1 MKSRFLLLLSVL
13 ALACPA
19 VHGQKVTEDE
29 ANAVAARALGV
40 AKSAAVRCALKNAPE
55 KAPSASESAPVCYF
69 YKQKSGKGFA
79 IVSGDKRITPLIGY
93 SDTESIDVDNLP
105 VQLTALL
112 DSMQTRVERMD
123 RKAPV
128 HPGWHAATG
137 ENPAGERLLS
147 TAEWGQG
154 EPYNSE
160 SPVVDGVQA
169 PTGCVAT
176 SMSIVMKYHGFPEK
190 GQKTITDWNPTS
202 DAWEEHDYSKDTFN
216 WALMQDSYTAE
227 NPGNEA
233 SRNEVAHLMR
243 CAGISVNMNYYQ
255 NESGAPVLNAAVALH
270 RYFNYSA
277 DVAQYHKD
285 LYDEAEWYNRVRSN
299 IDAGH
304 PVIYFGE
311 GTGAHA
317 FVLDGY
323 DNSDKFHINW
333 GWDGVANGYF
343 DLDALSPLEFSFNLF
358 QGMISNIHPA
368 EAGEIIWSDCFMA
381 AQGVFAMDYIDHIN
395 ISTEEVKKGEPFDIV
410 SGYLST
416 PHGFKGSYGIA
427 HTDKDLRIKSI
438 VCSRTVAPNNS
449 RGVEGLRIN
458 FYDIKTNEDVEEGD
472 RLYIATLENNDE
484 GWRLVKQ
491 SGDEPTSIA
500 MKGNKPQWCEI
511 EWVTDPRLTYEIHDG
526 FDTYRRTFTGEEL
539 TEESSKFLKGS
550 YYMIHPIGF
559 SSSRGDFTAVKV
571 NDILIDVCGDT
582 YPVLINPCFMDDRY
596 KIEFLGSKKEERF
609 DENLADVTP
618 GSVAEKL
625 QGKRAYD
632 INQLKVTGTIN
643 GKDIDFIRNNMPF
656 LCTLDLSDA
665 TCAGGTALASGT
677 FIQNTMKSVSLPEGL
692 KEVPYVFASGS
703 LKYLTLPSTI
713 EKTDAMMCGFENGAS
728 VFVKSMIVPEIVKTR
743 FQIIPENGTLYVLP
757 DMLEAFKEAPYWKEF
772 PNIEENEN
780 PVMEDISVSEGG
792 LIYSLERDHFTIIGA
807 TDDCPEEPV
816 FASALQYDGKEYPVT
831 EIGYKAFLYNTT
843 IRKVKLPK
851 SITTIGSGAFAVS
864 HITEFDAEDYS
875 FTSVPN
881 DMFENTYCLQRVRI
895 PEGVTSL
902 GQYSISG
909 AESLEHIELP
919 STLKEIDCNSIV
931 DHKLREIILAEGNPY
946 YKSVDGAIYS
956 HDMTRLCL
964 YPMGQKRES
973 IRIPEGV
980 KYMNWYIFPKRD
992 ESYSIKEII
1001 LPSTLLE
1008 LPLHGINSCYMG
1020 LESFIVPDNV
1030 CQLAGGSVPLVKNT
1044 VIGKS
1049 AGKPI
1054 TDSNIVNC
1062 EMKDVTVRQYR
1073 YNGTDFAPYNFDV
1086 SNVYFENETVI
1097 NLGDFFGKDIRKQ
1110 DNPVRVYSPKT
1121 APNFSFVSTSDE
1133 KPNMSLF
1140 VPGGV
1145 KESLSNSEKEIA
1157 HEMWDYAIAPSA
1169 GKLTV
1174 APLYSS
1180 VEISKVEVNGA
1191 AAEEKDGVYSFTPA
1205 ESATVKVTYT
1215 LNGFHI
1221 TSTEYDEEFNAN
1233 HRSSTI
1239 ALSAESRYIEKG
1251 ETMKAEAIS
1260 LSDVA
1265 LTWSSSD
1272 DAVASVNPQGE
1283 ITAKSPGKAVITVT
1297 GSGETKSMEFKVF
1310 EVNTGIAKTGTHLDN
1325 YMLTRDI
1332 EIKGLDEQLNVEVLF
1347 DDNDTS
1353 TDHSV
1358 LDKIE
1363 TGRYQARHYVSVP
1376 WRHNI
1381 ILTCVTPDWEKE
1393 YVLPTEIYRMV
1404 DEIYM
1409 PESYYQVEIG
1419 QSCTI
1424 AANPVPENAD
1434 YPQLDWESDN
1444 PEIATVDSEGKVTG
1458 ISAGNTVIRATATD
1472 GSEVS
1477 AACNVEVMQQSGING
1492 IGTDGIA
1499 VRGINGSIVV
1509 TGVSDDTEISVYDVC
1524 GETVYR
1530 GTEHEVRGLSAGVY
1544 IVAVSGK
1551 VFKIAI

>member
-79 IVSGDKRITPLIGY
+79 IVSGDKRLTPLIGY
-93 SDTESIDVDNLP
+93 SDTESIDVNNLP

-112 DSMQTRVERMD
+112 DSMQARVERMD
-123 RKAPV
+123 RKAPE
-128 HPGWHAATG
+128 HPAWRAATG
-137 ENPAGERLLS
+137 EIPAGEKLLT

-160 SPVVDGVQA
+160 SPVIDGVQA

-190 GQKTITDWNPTS
+190 GQKTISEWNPTS
-202 DAWEEHDYSKDTFN
+202 DAWEEHDYSKDSFN

-255 NESGAPVLNAAVALH
+255 NESGASVLNAAVALH

-632 INQLKVTGTIN
+632 INRLKVTGTIN

-1157 HEMWDYAIAPSA
+1157 HEMWDYAIAPTA
-1169 GKLTV
+1169 GKLIV

>member
-128 HPGWHAATG
+128 HPGWRAATG
-137 ENPAGERLLS
+137 ENPAGEKLLT

-632 INQLKVTGTIN
+632 INRLKVTGTIN

>member
-79 IVSGDKRITPLIGY
+79 IVSGDKRLTPLIGY

-128 HPGWHAATG
+128 HPGWRAATG
-137 ENPAGERLLS
+137 ENPAGEKLLT

-333 GWDGVANGYF
+333 GWDGAANGYY

-632 INQLKVTGTIN
+632 INRLKVTGTIN

>member
-69 YKQKSGKGFA
+69 YRQKSGKGFA
-79 IVSGDKRITPLIGY
+79 IVSGDKRLTPVIGY

-128 HPGWHAATG
+128 HPGWRAATG
-137 ENPAGERLLS
+137 ENPAGEKLLT

-381 AQGVFAMDYIDHIN
+381 AQGVYEMNYIDHIN
-395 ISTEEVKKGEPFDIV
+395 ISTEEVKKGELFDIV

-427 HTDKDLRIKSI
+427 HTDKDLKIKSI
-438 VCSRTVAPNNS
+438 LCSRTVPPNNG
-449 RGVEGLRIN
+449 RGVWGFPVN
-458 FYDIKTNEDVEEGD
+458 FYDIKTDEEIDEGD
-472 RLYIATLENNDE
+472 RLCIATLENNDE

-491 SGDEPTSIA
+491 SGDEPTSIP
-500 MKGNKPQWCEI
+500 MTGNKPEWSEI
-511 EWVTDPRLTYEIHDG
+511 EWVADPRLTYEINDG
-526 FDTYRRTFTGEEL
+526 YHMYERTITSEEFTAEF
-539 TEESSKFLKGS
+539 SKVLKGS
-550 YYMIHPIGF
+550 YYLIHPEGF
-559 SSSRGDFTAVKV
+559 TSSHEDYTAVKV

-582 YPVLINPCFMDDRY
+582 YPVLISPCFMDDHY
-596 KIEFLGSKKEERF
+596 KIEFIGSKKDERF
-609 DENLADVTP
+609 DATMTDVTP
-618 GSVAEKL
+618 GSVEEKL

-632 INQLKVTGTIN
+632 INRLKVTGTIN

-656 LCTLDLSDA
+656 LCTLDLSEA
-665 TCAGGTALASGT
+665 TCTDDTGIGSGT
-677 FIQNTMKSVSLPEGL
+677 FIQNTLKSVSLPEGL
-692 KEVPYVFASGS
+692 KEVPFRFAMGS
-703 LKYLTLPSTI
+703 IKYLTLPSTI
-713 EKTDAMMCGFENGAS
+713 EKTNEVMCVFDKGGA
-728 VFVKSMIVPEIVKTR
+728 VFVKSHKVPETVNDWGYSV
-743 FQIIPENGTLYVLP
+743 PENGMLYVMPGL
-757 DMLEAFKEAPYWKEF
+757 METFKEAPYWKEF
-772 PNIEENEN
+772 PNIEENEK
-780 PVMEDISVSEGG
+780 PVMEDISVTEGG
-792 LIYSLERDHFTIIGA
+792 LIYSLERDHFTVIGA
-807 TDDCPEEPV
+807 ADDCPEEPV

-831 EIGYKAFLYNTT
+831 EIGYKAFLYNRS
-843 IRKVKLPK
+843 IHKVKLPK
-851 SITTIGSGAFAVS
+851 SITTIGIGAFAVS
-864 HITEFDAEDYS
+864 HITEFDAEDNS
-875 FTSVPN
+875 FTSIPTN
-881 DMFENTYCLQRVRI
+881 MFENTSSLQRVRI

-909 AESLEHIELP
+909 AGNLEHIELP
-919 STLKEIDCNSIV
+919 STLKDITWNSIAG
-931 DHKLREIILAEGNPY
+931 HNLKEILLAEGNPY
-946 YKSVDGAIYS
+946 YKMVDGAMYS

-964 YPMGQKRES
+964 YPMGQKIES

-980 KYMNWYIFPKRD
+980 KYMNWYMFQKND
-992 ESYSIKEII
+992 NSYSIKEII
-1001 LPSTLLE
+1001 LPTTLLE
-1008 LPLHGINSCYMG
+1008 IPPSSFNTITG
-1020 LESFIVPDNV
+1020 LESFVIPDNV
-1030 CQLAGGSVPLVKNT
+1030 RQVGEWSVPLGKNT

-1049 AGKPI
+1049 VGKPI
-1054 TDSNIVNC
+1054 SDSNIVST
-1062 EMKDVTVRQYR
+1062 EMKRVTVRQCRLDGNSFWDSY
-1073 YNGTDFAPYNFDV
+1073 DV
-1086 SNVYFENETVI
+1086 SNVYLENETVI
-1097 NLGDFFGKDIRKQ
+1097 SLEDFFGDDIRKRN
-1110 DNPVRVYSPKT
+1110 NPVRVYSPKT

-1145 KESLSNSEKEIA
+1145 RESLSNSEKEIA
-1157 HEMWDYAIAPSA
+1157 HEMWDYAIAPWA

-1180 VEISKVEVNGA
+1180 VEINKVEVNGA
-1191 AAEEKDGVYSFTPA
+1191 AAEKKDGVYSFTPA

-1215 LNGFHI
+1215 LNGFHT
-1221 TSTEYDEEFNAN
+1221 TSTEYDAAFNST
-1233 HRSSTI
+1233 HRFATV
-1239 ALSAESRYIEKG
+1239 ALSAACRYIEKG

-1260 LSDVA
+1260 LSDEA

-1272 DAVASVNPQGE
+1272 DAVATVDPNGE

-1297 GSGETKSMEFKVF
+1297 AGTETKSMELNVF
-1310 EVNTGIAKTGTHLDN
+1310 EINTGIAKRGSHQEYSMIGRN
-1325 YMLTRDI
+1325 I
-1332 EIKGLDEQLNVEVLF
+1332 EIKGIDEPLNVEVLY
-1347 DDNDTS
+1347 NDVAS
-1353 TDHSV
+1353 TV
-1358 LDKIE
+1358 PVRLE
-1363 TGRYQARHYVSVP
+1363 PLEPGRYLVERQIIVP

-1434 YPQLDWESDN
+1434 YPQLDWKSDN

-1458 ISAGNTVIRATATD
+1458 ISAGSTVIRATATD

-1492 IGTDGIA
+1492 ISTDGIT

>member
-128 HPGWHAATG
+128 HPGWRAATG
-137 ENPAGERLLS
+137 ENPAGEKLLT

-333 GWDGVANGYF
+333 GWDGAANGYY

-381 AQGVFAMDYIDHIN
+381 AQGVYEMNYIDHIN
-395 ISTEEVKKGEPFDIV
+395 ISTEEVKKGELFDIV

-427 HTDKDLRIKSI
+427 HTDKDLKIKSI
-438 VCSRTVAPNNS
+438 LCSRTVPPNNG
-449 RGVEGLRIN
+449 RGVWGFPAN
-458 FYDIKTNEDVEEGD
+458 FYDIKTDEEIDEGD
-472 RLYIATLENNDE
+472 RLCIATLENNDE

-491 SGDEPTSIA
+491 NGDEPTSIA
-500 MKGNKPQWCEI
+500 MTGNKPEWCEI
-511 EWVTDPRLTYEIHDG
+511 EWITDPRLTYEINDG
-526 FDTYRRTFTGEEL
+526 YHMYERTITSEEFTAEF
-539 TEESSKFLKGS
+539 SKVLKGS
-550 YYMIHPIGF
+550 YYLIHPEGF
-559 SSSRGDFTAVKV
+559 TSSHEDYTAVKV

-582 YPVLINPCFMDDRY
+582 YPVLISPCFMDDHY
-596 KIEFLGSKKEERF
+596 KIEFIGSKKDERF
-609 DENLADVTP
+609 DATMTDVTP
-618 GSVAEKL
+618 GSVEEKL

-632 INQLKVTGTIN
+632 INRLKVTGTIN

-656 LCTLDLSDA
+656 LCTLDLSEA
-665 TCAGGTALASGT
+665 TCTDDTGIGSGT
-677 FIQNTMKSVSLPEGL
+677 FIQNTLKSVSLPEGL
-692 KEVPYVFASGS
+692 KEVPFRFAMGS
-703 LKYLTLPSTI
+703 IKYLTLPSTI
-713 EKTDAMMCGFENGAS
+713 EKTNEVMCVFDKGGA
-728 VFVKSMIVPEIVKTR
+728 VFVKSHKVPETVNDWGYSV
-743 FQIIPENGTLYVLP
+743 PENGMLYVMPGL
-757 DMLEAFKEAPYWKEF
+757 MKTFKEAPYWKEF

-780 PVMEDISVSEGG
+780 PLMDDISVVKGG
-792 LIYSLERDHFTIIGA
+792 LIYSLERDHFTVIGA
-807 TDDCPEEPV
+807 ADDCPEEPV

-831 EIGYKAFLYNTT
+831 EIGYKAFLYNRS
-843 IRKVKLPK
+843 IHKVKLPK
-851 SITTIGSGAFAVS
+851 SITTIGIGAFAVS
-864 HITEFDAEDYS
+864 HITEFDAEDNS
-875 FTSVPN
+875 FTSIPTN
-881 DMFENTYCLQRVRI
+881 MFENTSSLQRVRI

-909 AESLEHIELP
+909 AGNLEHIELP
-919 STLKEIDCNSIV
+919 STLKDITWNSIAG
-931 DHKLREIILAEGNPY
+931 HNLKEIFLAEGNPY
-946 YKSVDGAIYS
+946 YKMVDGAMYS

-964 YPMGQKRES
+964 YPMGQKIES

-980 KYMNWYIFPKRD
+980 KYMNWYMFQKND
-992 ESYSIKEII
+992 NSYSIKEII
-1001 LPSTLLE
+1001 LPTTLLE
-1008 LPLHGINSCYMG
+1008 IPPSSFNTITG
-1020 LESFIVPDNV
+1020 LESFVIPDNV
-1030 CQLAGGSVPLVKNT
+1030 RQVGEWSVPLGKNT

-1049 AGKPI
+1049 VGKPI
-1054 TDSNIVNC
+1054 SDSNIVST
-1062 EMKDVTVRQYR
+1062 EMKRVTVRQCRLDGNSFWDSY
-1073 YNGTDFAPYNFDV
+1073 DV
-1086 SNVYFENETVI
+1086 SNVYLENETVI
-1097 NLGDFFGKDIRKQ
+1097 SLEDFFGDDIRKRN
-1110 DNPVRVYSPKT
+1110 NPVRVYSPKT

-1145 KESLSNSEKEIA
+1145 RESLSNSEKEIA

-1180 VEISKVEVNGA
+1180 VEINKVEVNGA
-1191 AAEEKDGVYSFTPA
+1191 AAEKKDGVYSFTPA

-1215 LNGFHI
+1215 LNGFHT
-1221 TSTEYDEEFNAN
+1221 TSTEYDADFNST
-1233 HRSSTI
+1233 HRFATV
-1239 ALSAESRYIEKG
+1239 ALSAACRYIEKG

-1260 LSDVA
+1260 LSDEA

-1272 DAVASVNPQGE
+1272 DAVATVDPNGE

-1297 GSGETKSMEFKVF
+1297 AGTETKSMELNVF
-1310 EVNTGIAKTGTHLDN
+1310 EINTGIAKRGSHQEYSMIGRN
-1325 YMLTRDI
+1325 I
-1332 EIKGLDEQLNVEVLF
+1332 EIKGIDEPLNVEVLY
-1347 DDNDTS
+1347 NDVAS
-1353 TDHSV
+1353 TV
-1358 LDKIE
+1358 PVRLE
-1363 TGRYQARHYVSVP
+1363 PLEPGRYLVERQIIVP

-1458 ISAGNTVIRATATD
+1458 ISAGNTVVRATATD

>member
-79 IVSGDKRITPLIGY
+79 IVSGDKRLTPLIGY

-128 HPGWHAATG
+128 HPGWRAATG
-137 ENPAGERLLS
+137 ENPAGEKLLT

-202 DAWEEHDYSKDTFN
+202 DAWEEHDYSKDSFN

-333 GWDGVANGYF
+333 GWDGAANGYY

-381 AQGVFAMDYIDHIN
+381 AQGVYEMNYIDHIN
-395 ISTEEVKKGEPFDIV
+395 ISTEEVKKGELFDIV

-427 HTDKDLRIKSI
+427 HTDKDLKIKSI
-438 VCSRTVAPNNS
+438 LCSRTVPPNNG
-449 RGVEGLRIN
+449 RGVWGFPAN
-458 FYDIKTNEDVEEGD
+458 FYDIKTDEEIDEGD
-472 RLYIATLENNDE
+472 RLCIATLENNDE

-491 SGDEPTSIA
+491 SGDEPTSIP
-500 MKGNKPQWCEI
+500 MTGNKPEWSEI
-511 EWVTDPRLTYEIHDG
+511 EWVADPRLTYEINDG
-526 FDTYRRTFTGEEL
+526 YHMYERTITSEEFTAEF
-539 TEESSKFLKGS
+539 SKVLKGS
-550 YYMIHPIGF
+550 YYLIHPEGF
-559 SSSRGDFTAVKV
+559 TSSHEDYTAVKV

-582 YPVLINPCFMDDRY
+582 YPVLISPCFMDDHY
-596 KIEFLGSKKEERF
+596 KIEFIGSKKDERF
-609 DENLADVTP
+609 DATMTDVTP
-618 GSVAEKL
+618 GSVEEKL

-632 INQLKVTGTIN
+632 INRLKVTGTIN

-656 LCTLDLSDA
+656 LCTLDLSEA
-665 TCAGGTALASGT
+665 TCTDDTGIGSGT
-677 FIQNTMKSVSLPEGL
+677 FIQNTLKSVSLPEGL
-692 KEVPYVFASGS
+692 KEVPFRFAMGS
-703 LKYLTLPSTI
+703 IKYLTLPSTI
-713 EKTDAMMCGFENGAS
+713 EKTNEVMCVFDKGGA
-728 VFVKSMIVPEIVKTR
+728 VFVKSHKVPETVNDWGYSV
-743 FQIIPENGTLYVLP
+743 PENGMLYVMPGL
-757 DMLEAFKEAPYWKEF
+757 MKTFKEAPYWKEF

-780 PVMEDISVSEGG
+780 PLMDDISVVKGG
-792 LIYSLERDHFTIIGA
+792 LIYSLERDHFTVIGA
-807 TDDCPEEPV
+807 ADDCPEEPV

-831 EIGYKAFLYNTT
+831 EIGYKAFLYNRS
-843 IRKVKLPK
+843 IHKVKLPK
-851 SITTIGSGAFAVS
+851 SITTIGIGAFAVS
-864 HITEFDAEDYS
+864 HITEFDAEDNS
-875 FTSVPN
+875 FTSIPTN
-881 DMFENTYCLQRVRI
+881 MFENTSSLQRVRI

-909 AESLEHIELP
+909 AGNLEHIELP
-919 STLKEIDCNSIV
+919 STLKDITWNSIAG
-931 DHKLREIILAEGNPY
+931 HNLKEIFLAEGNPY
-946 YKSVDGAIYS
+946 YKMVDGAMYS

-964 YPMGQKRES
+964 YPMGQKIES

-980 KYMNWYIFPKRD
+980 KYMNWYMFQKND
-992 ESYSIKEII
+992 NSYSIKEII
-1001 LPSTLLE
+1001 LPTTLLE
-1008 LPLHGINSCYMG
+1008 IPPSSFNTITG
-1020 LESFIVPDNV
+1020 LESFVIPDNV
-1030 CQLAGGSVPLVKNT
+1030 RQVGEWSVPLGKNT

-1049 AGKPI
+1049 VGKPI
-1054 TDSNIVNC
+1054 SDSNIVST
-1062 EMKDVTVRQYR
+1062 EMKRVTVRQCRLDGNSFWDSY
-1073 YNGTDFAPYNFDV
+1073 DV
-1086 SNVYFENETVI
+1086 SNVYLENETVI
-1097 NLGDFFGKDIRKQ
+1097 SLEDFFGDDIRKRN
-1110 DNPVRVYSPKT
+1110 NPVRVYSPKT

-1145 KESLSNSEKEIA
+1145 RESLSNSEKEIA

-1180 VEISKVEVNGA
+1180 VEINKVEVNGA
-1191 AAEEKDGVYSFTPA
+1191 AAEKKDGVYSFTPA

-1215 LNGFHI
+1215 LNGFHT
-1221 TSTEYDEEFNAN
+1221 TSTEYDADFNST
-1233 HRSSTI
+1233 HRFATV
-1239 ALSAESRYIEKG
+1239 ALSAACRYIEKG

-1260 LSDVA
+1260 LSDEA

-1272 DAVASVNPQGE
+1272 DAVATVDPNGE

-1297 GSGETKSMEFKVF
+1297 AGTETKSMELNVF
-1310 EVNTGIAKTGTHLDN
+1310 EINTGIAKRGSHQEYSMIGRN
-1325 YMLTRDI
+1325 I
-1332 EIKGLDEQLNVEVLF
+1332 EIKGIDEPLNVEVLY
-1347 DDNDTS
+1347 NDVAS
-1353 TDHSV
+1353 TV
-1358 LDKIE
+1358 PVRLE
-1363 TGRYQARHYVSVP
+1363 PLEPGRYLVERQIIVP

>member
-128 HPGWHAATG
+128 HPGWRAATG
-137 ENPAGERLLS
+137 ENPAGEKLLT

-333 GWDGVANGYF
+333 GWDGAANGYY

-381 AQGVFAMDYIDHIN
+381 AQGVYEMNYIDHIN
-395 ISTEEVKKGEPFDIV
+395 ISTEEVKKGELFDIV

-427 HTDKDLRIKSI
+427 HTDKDLKIKSI
-438 VCSRTVAPNNS
+438 LCSRTVPPNNG
-449 RGVEGLRIN
+449 RGVWGFPAN
-458 FYDIKTNEDVEEGD
+458 FYDIKTDEEIDEGD
-472 RLYIATLENNDE
+472 RLCIATLENNDE

-491 SGDEPTSIA
+491 SGDEPTSIP
-500 MKGNKPQWCEI
+500 MTGNKPEWSEI
-511 EWVTDPRLTYEIHDG
+511 EWVADPRLTYEINDG
-526 FDTYRRTFTGEEL
+526 YHMYERTITSEEFTAEF
-539 TEESSKFLKGS
+539 SKVLKGS
-550 YYMIHPIGF
+550 YYLIHPEGF
-559 SSSRGDFTAVKV
+559 TSSHEDYTAVKV

-582 YPVLINPCFMDDRY
+582 YPVLISPCFMDDHY
-596 KIEFLGSKKEERF
+596 KIEFIGSKKDERF
-609 DENLADVTP
+609 DATMTDVTP
-618 GSVAEKL
+618 GSVEEKL

-632 INQLKVTGTIN
+632 INRLKVTGTIN

-656 LCTLDLSDA
+656 LCTLDLSEA
-665 TCAGGTALASGT
+665 TCTDDTGIGSGT
-677 FIQNTMKSVSLPEGL
+677 FIQNTLKSVSLPEGL
-692 KEVPYVFASGS
+692 KEVPFRFAMGS
-703 LKYLTLPSTI
+703 IKYLTLPSTI
-713 EKTDAMMCGFENGAS
+713 EKTNEVMCVFDKGGA
-728 VFVKSMIVPEIVKTR
+728 VFVKSHKVPETVNDWGYSV
-743 FQIIPENGTLYVLP
+743 PENGMLYVMPGL
-757 DMLEAFKEAPYWKEF
+757 MKTFKEAPYWKEF

-780 PVMEDISVSEGG
+780 PLMDDISVVKGG
-792 LIYSLERDHFTIIGA
+792 LIYSLERDHFTVIGA
-807 TDDCPEEPV
+807 ADDCPEEPV

-831 EIGYKAFLYNTT
+831 EIGYKAFLYNRS
-843 IRKVKLPK
+843 IHKVKLPK
-851 SITTIGSGAFAVS
+851 SITTIGIGAFAVS
-864 HITEFDAEDYS
+864 HITEFDAEDNS
-875 FTSVPN
+875 FTSIPTN
-881 DMFENTYCLQRVRI
+881 MFENTSSLQRVRI

-909 AESLEHIELP
+909 AGNLEHIELP
-919 STLKEIDCNSIV
+919 STLKDITWNSIAG
-931 DHKLREIILAEGNPY
+931 HNLKEIFLAEGNPY
-946 YKSVDGAIYS
+946 YKMVDGAMYS

-964 YPMGQKRES
+964 YPMGQKIES

-980 KYMNWYIFPKRD
+980 KYMNWYMFQKND
-992 ESYSIKEII
+992 NSYSIKEII
-1001 LPSTLLE
+1001 LPTTLLE
-1008 LPLHGINSCYMG
+1008 IPPSSFNTITG
-1020 LESFIVPDNV
+1020 LESFVIPDNV
-1030 CQLAGGSVPLVKNT
+1030 RQVGEWSVPLGKNT

-1049 AGKPI
+1049 VGKPI
-1054 TDSNIVNC
+1054 SDSNIVST
-1062 EMKDVTVRQYR
+1062 EMKRVTVRQCRLDGNSFWDSY
-1073 YNGTDFAPYNFDV
+1073 DV
-1086 SNVYFENETVI
+1086 SNVYLENETVI
-1097 NLGDFFGKDIRKQ
+1097 SLEDFFGDDIRKRN
-1110 DNPVRVYSPKT
+1110 NPVRVYSPKT

-1145 KESLSNSEKEIA
+1145 RESLSNSEKEIA

-1180 VEISKVEVNGA
+1180 VEINKVEVNGA
-1191 AAEEKDGVYSFTPA
+1191 AAEKKDGVYSFTPA

-1215 LNGFHI
+1215 LNGFHT
-1221 TSTEYDEEFNAN
+1221 TSTEYDADFNST
-1233 HRSSTI
+1233 HRFATV
-1239 ALSAESRYIEKG
+1239 ALSAACRYIEKG

-1260 LSDVA
+1260 LSDEA

-1272 DAVASVNPQGE
+1272 DAVATVDPNGE

-1297 GSGETKSMEFKVF
+1297 AGTETKSMELNVF
-1310 EVNTGIAKTGTHLDN
+1310 EINTGIAKRGSHQEYSMIGRN
-1325 YMLTRDI
+1325 I
-1332 EIKGLDEQLNVEVLF
+1332 EIKGIDEPLNVEVLY
-1347 DDNDTS
+1347 NDVAS
-1353 TDHSV
+1353 TV
-1358 LDKIE
+1358 PVRLE
-1363 TGRYQARHYVSVP
+1363 PLEPGRYLVERQIIVP

-1458 ISAGNTVIRATATD
+1458 ISAGNTVVRATATD

>member
-79 IVSGDKRITPLIGY
+79 IVSGDKRLTPLIGY
-93 SDTESIDVDNLP
+93 SDTESIDVNNLP

-128 HPGWHAATG
+128 HHGWRAATG
-137 ENPAGERLLS
+137 ENPAGEKLLT

-216 WALMQDSYTAE
+216 WALMQNSYTAE
-227 NPGNEA
+227 NPGNDA
-233 SRNEVAHLMR
+233 SRSEVAHLMR

-255 NESGAPVLNAAVALH
+255 HESGAPVLNAAVALH

-381 AQGVFAMDYIDHIN
+381 AQGVYEMNYIDHIN

-438 VCSRTVAPNNS
+438 LCSRTLAPNNG
-449 RGVEGLRIN
+449 RGVEGSPAN
-458 FYDIKTNEDVEEGD
+458 FYNIKTDEDVDEGD
-472 RLYIATLENNDE
+472 RLYIATMENNDE

-500 MKGNKPQWCEI
+500 MTGNKPEWCEI
-511 EWVTDPRLTYEIHDG
+511 EWITDPRLTYEIHDG
-526 FDTYRRTFTGEEL
+526 YEMYRRTFASEEL
-539 TEESSKFLKGS
+539 IKEFTKVLKGS
-550 YYMIHPIGF
+550 CYLIHPEGF
-559 SSSRGDFTAVKV
+559 SSSNGNLTAVKV
-571 NDILIDVCGDT
+571 NDVLIDVCGDT
-582 YPVLINPCFMDDRY
+582 YPVLISPCFMDDHY
-596 KIEFLGSKKEERF
+596 KIEFIGSKKDERF
-609 DENLADVTP
+609 DETMTDVIP
-618 GSVAEKL
+618 GTVGARL
-625 QGKRAYD
+625 QGKRTYD
-632 INQLKVTGTIN
+632 INRLKVTGTIN
-643 GKDIDFIRNNMPF
+643 SEDIDFIRNNMPF
-656 LCTLDLSDA
+656 LRTLDLSEA
-665 TCAGGTALASGT
+665 TCTDDTGIGSGT
-677 FIQNTMKSVSLPEGL
+677 FIQNTLKSVSLPEGL
-692 KEVPYVFASGS
+692 KEVPFRFALGS

-713 EKTDAMMCGFENGAS
+713 EKTNEMMSIFDKGAA
-728 VFVKSMIVPEIVKTR
+728 VFVKTRKVPETVNDWGYS
-743 FQIIPENGTLYVLP
+743 IPENGMLYVLP
-757 DMLEAFKEAPYWKEF
+757 GMLEAFKEAPYWKEF
-772 PNIEENEN
+772 PNIEENKN
-780 PVMEDISVSEGG
+780 PLMDDITVTKGG
-792 LIYSLERDHFTIIGA
+792 LIYSLERDHFTVVGA
-807 TDDCPEEPV
+807 TDDCPEEPI
-816 FASALQYDGKEYPVT
+816 FAAAMQYGDTEYPVT
-831 EIGYKAFLYNTT
+831 EIGYRAFLYNRS

-851 SITTIGSGAFAVS
+851 SITTIGIGAFACS
-864 HITEFDAEDYS
+864 DITEFDAEDNS
-875 FTSVPN
+875 FTNLPHN
-881 DMFENTYCLQRVRI
+881 MFEGTGHLQKVRI

-909 AESLEHIELP
+909 ADSLEHIELP
-919 STLKEIDCNSIV
+919 STLKEITWNSIMG
-931 DHKLREIILAEGNPY
+931 HNLKEIVLAEGNPY
-946 YKSVDGAIYS
+946 LTIADGAIYS
-956 HDMTRLCL
+956 HDMTRLFL
-964 YPMGQKRES
+964 YPMGQRRES
-973 IRIPEGV
+973 IHIPEGV
-980 KYMNWYIFPKRD
+980 KYMNWYVFPKYGD
-992 ESYSIKEII
+992 SYAIKELI

-1008 LPLHGINSCYMG
+1008 IPLTTICTPMLG
-1020 LESFIVPDNV
+1020 LESFVVPDNV
-1030 CQLAGGSVPLVKNT
+1030 CQLARESVALAKNT
-1044 VIGKS
+1044 VIGKNV
-1049 AGKPI
+1049 GKPI
-1054 TDSNIVNC
+1054 IDPNIVSTDMN
-1062 EMKDVTVRQYR
+1062 DVTVRQCR
-1073 YNGTDFAPYNFDV
+1073 TNGNGFWISYDV
-1086 SNVYFENETVI
+1086 SNVYLENETVI
-1097 NLGDFFGKDIRKQ
+1097 SLGDFFGNDIRKQ
-1110 DNPVRVYSPKT
+1110 NNPVRVYSPKT
-1121 APNFSFVSTSDE
+1121 APNFSFVSTSGE

-1145 KESLSNSEKEIA
+1145 RESLSNSEKEIA

-1180 VEISKVEVNGA
+1180 VEINKVEVNGA
-1191 AAEEKDGVYSFTPA
+1191 VAEKQDGVYSFTPSENVA
-1205 ESATVKVTYT
+1205 VKVTYT
-1215 LNGFHI
+1215 LNGFHT
-1221 TSTEYDEEFNAN
+1221 TSTEYDAEFNAN
-1233 HRSSTI
+1233 HCSGFLS
-1239 ALSAESRYIEKG
+1239 LSAPSRYIEKG

-1260 LSDVA
+1260 LSDEA
-1265 LTWSSSD
+1265 LTWSSSAAD
-1272 DAVASVNPQGE
+1272 VASVGQNGE
-1283 ITAKSPGKAVITVT
+1283 ITANSSGKAVITVST
-1297 GSGETKSMEFKVF
+1297 GTETKSMEFNVY
-1310 EVNTGIAKTGTHLDN
+1310 EISTGIEKRGTHQFHASIGR
-1325 YMLTRDI
+1325 TI
-1332 EIKGLDEQLNVEVLF
+1332 EIKGIDEILNV
-1347 DDNDTS
+1347 DIAYGDNRNTPFS
-1353 TDHSV
+1353 
-1358 LDKIE
+1358 LE
-1363 TGRYQARHYVSVP
+1363 PLEPGRYSIDRTVSVP
-1376 WRHNI
+1376 WKYDI
-1381 ILTCVTPDWEKE
+1381 ILTFVTADWEKE

-1492 IGTDGIA
+1492 IGTDCIA

>member
-79 IVSGDKRITPLIGY
+79 IVSGDKRLTPLIGY

-128 HPGWHAATG
+128 HPGWRAATG
-137 ENPAGERLLS
+137 ENPAGEKLLT

-333 GWDGVANGYF
+333 GWDGAANGYY

-381 AQGVFAMDYIDHIN
+381 AQGVYEMNYIDHIN
-395 ISTEEVKKGEPFDIV
+395 ISTEEVKKGELFDIV

-427 HTDKDLRIKSI
+427 HTDKDLKIKSI
-438 VCSRTVAPNNS
+438 LCSRTVPPNNG
-449 RGVEGLRIN
+449 RGVWGFPAN
-458 FYDIKTNEDVEEGD
+458 FYDIKTDEEIDEGD
-472 RLYIATLENNDE
+472 RLCIATLENNDE

-491 SGDEPTSIA
+491 SGDEPTSIP
-500 MKGNKPQWCEI
+500 MTGNKPEWSEI
-511 EWVTDPRLTYEIHDG
+511 EWVADPRLTYEINDG
-526 FDTYRRTFTGEEL
+526 YHMYERTITSEEFTAEF
-539 TEESSKFLKGS
+539 SKVLKGS
-550 YYMIHPIGF
+550 YYLIHPEGF
-559 SSSRGDFTAVKV
+559 TSSHEDYTAVKV

-582 YPVLINPCFMDDRY
+582 YPVLISPCFMDDHY
-596 KIEFLGSKKEERF
+596 KIEFIGSKKDERF
-609 DENLADVTP
+609 DATMTDVTP
-618 GSVAEKL
+618 GSVEEKL

-632 INQLKVTGTIN
+632 INRLKVTGTIN

-656 LCTLDLSDA
+656 LCTLDLSEA
-665 TCAGGTALASGT
+665 TCTDDTGIGSGT
-677 FIQNTMKSVSLPEGL
+677 FIQNTLKSVSLPEGL
-692 KEVPYVFASGS
+692 KEVPFRFAMGS
-703 LKYLTLPSTI
+703 IKYLTLPSTI
-713 EKTDAMMCGFENGAS
+713 EKTNEVMCVFDKGGA
-728 VFVKSMIVPEIVKTR
+728 VFVKSHKVPETVNDWGYSV
-743 FQIIPENGTLYVLP
+743 PENGMLYVMPGL
-757 DMLEAFKEAPYWKEF
+757 MKTFKEAPYWKEF

-780 PVMEDISVSEGG
+780 PLMDDISVVKGG
-792 LIYSLERDHFTIIGA
+792 LIYSLERDHFTVIGA
-807 TDDCPEEPV
+807 ADDCPEEPV

-831 EIGYKAFLYNTT
+831 EIGYKAFLYNRS
-843 IRKVKLPK
+843 IHKVKLPK
-851 SITTIGSGAFAVS
+851 SITTIGIGAFAVS
-864 HITEFDAEDYS
+864 HITEFDAEDNS
-875 FTSVPN
+875 FTSIPTN
-881 DMFENTYCLQRVRI
+881 MFENTSSLQRVRI

-909 AESLEHIELP
+909 AGNLEHIELP
-919 STLKEIDCNSIV
+919 STLKDITWNSIAG
-931 DHKLREIILAEGNPY
+931 HNLKEIFLAEGNPY
-946 YKSVDGAIYS
+946 YKMVDGAMYS

-964 YPMGQKRES
+964 YPMGQKIES

-980 KYMNWYIFPKRD
+980 KYMNWYMFQKND
-992 ESYSIKEII
+992 NSYSIKEII
-1001 LPSTLLE
+1001 LPTTLLE
-1008 LPLHGINSCYMG
+1008 IPPSSFNTITG
-1020 LESFIVPDNV
+1020 LESFVIPDNV
-1030 CQLAGGSVPLVKNT
+1030 RQVGEWSVPLGKNT

-1049 AGKPI
+1049 VGKPI
-1054 TDSNIVNC
+1054 SDSNIVST
-1062 EMKDVTVRQYR
+1062 EMKRVTVRQCRLDGNSFWDSY
-1073 YNGTDFAPYNFDV
+1073 DV
-1086 SNVYFENETVI
+1086 SNVYLENETVI
-1097 NLGDFFGKDIRKQ
+1097 SLEDFFGDDIRKRN
-1110 DNPVRVYSPKT
+1110 NPVRVYSPKT

-1145 KESLSNSEKEIA
+1145 RESLSNSEKEIA

-1180 VEISKVEVNGA
+1180 VEINKVEVNGA
-1191 AAEEKDGVYSFTPA
+1191 AAEKKDGVYSFTPA

-1215 LNGFHI
+1215 LNGFHT
-1221 TSTEYDEEFNAN
+1221 TSTEYDADFNST
-1233 HRSSTI
+1233 HRFATV
-1239 ALSAESRYIEKG
+1239 ALSAACRYIEKG

-1260 LSDVA
+1260 LSDEA

-1272 DAVASVNPQGE
+1272 DAVATVDPNGE

-1297 GSGETKSMEFKVF
+1297 AGTETKSMELNVF
-1310 EVNTGIAKTGTHLDN
+1310 EINTGIAKRGSHQEYSMIGRN
-1325 YMLTRDI
+1325 I
-1332 EIKGLDEQLNVEVLF
+1332 EIKGIDEPLNVEVLY
-1347 DDNDTS
+1347 NDVAS
-1353 TDHSV
+1353 TV
-1358 LDKIE
+1358 PVRLE
-1363 TGRYQARHYVSVP
+1363 PLEPGRYLVERQIIVP

>member
-55 KAPSASESAPVCYF
+55 KAPSASESAPICYF

-79 IVSGDKRITPLIGY
+79 IVSGDKRLTPVIGY
-93 SDTESIDVDNLP
+93 SDTESIDVNNLP

-128 HPGWHAATG
+128 HPGWRAATG
-137 ENPAGERLLS
+137 ENPAGEKLLT

-190 GQKTITDWNPTS
+190 GQKTIIEWNPTS
-202 DAWEEHDYSKDTFN
+202 QAYEEHDYSKDTFN
-216 WALMQDSYTAE
+216 WALMQDSYTADI
-227 NPGNEA
+227 PGDEA
-233 SRNEVAHLMR
+233 SRSEVAHLMR

-255 NESGAPVLNAAVALH
+255 NESGASVLNAAVALH

-333 GWDGVANGYF
+333 GWDGAANGYY

-427 HTDKDLRIKSI
+427 HTDKDLKIKSI
-438 VCSRTVAPNNS
+438 LCSRTVAPNNS

-458 FYDIKTNEDVEEGD
+458 FYDIKTDEDVEEGD

-582 YPVLINPCFMDDRY
+582 YPVLISPCFLDDHY
-596 KIEFLGSKKEERF
+596 KIEFIGSKKDERF
-609 DENLADVTP
+609 DETMTDVTP
-618 GSVAEKL
+618 GSVEEKL

-632 INQLKVTGTIN
+632 INRLKVTGTIN

-656 LCTLDLSDA
+656 LRTLDLSDA
-665 TCAGGTALASGT
+665 TCADGTALASGT

-807 TDDCPEEPV
+807 ADDCPEEPV
-816 FASALQYDGKEYPVT
+816 FASALQYDGKEFPVT

-931 DHKLREIILAEGNPY
+931 DHKLSEIILAEGNPY

-992 ESYSIKEII
+992 KSYSIKEII

-1157 HEMWDYAIAPSA
+1157 HEMWDYAIAPTT
-1169 GKLTV
+1169 GKLIV

-1205 ESATVKVTYT
+1205 ENVTVKVTYT
-1215 LNGFHI
+1215 LNGFHT

-1260 LSDVA
+1260 LSDEA

-1272 DAVASVNPQGE
+1272 DAVATVDPNGE

-1297 GSGETKSMEFKVF
+1297 AGTETKSMELNVF
-1310 EVNTGIAKTGTHLDN
+1310 EINTGIAKRGSHQEYSMIGRN
-1325 YMLTRDI
+1325 I
-1332 EIKGLDEQLNVEVLF
+1332 EIKGIDEPLNVEVLY
-1347 DDNDTS
+1347 NDVAS
-1353 TDHSV
+1353 TV
-1358 LDKIE
+1358 PVRLE
-1363 TGRYQARHYVSVP
+1363 PLEPGRYLVERQIIVP

-1492 IGTDGIA
+1492 IGTDGIT

>member
-128 HPGWHAATG
+128 HPGWRAATG
-137 ENPAGERLLS
+137 ENPAGEKLLT

-202 DAWEEHDYSKDTFN
+202 DAWEEHDYSKDSFN

-255 NESGAPVLNAAVALH
+255 NESGASVLNAAVALH

-632 INQLKVTGTIN
+632 INRLKVTGTIN

-1157 HEMWDYAIAPSA
+1157 HEMWDYAIAPTA
-1169 GKLTV
+1169 GKLIV

-1363 TGRYQARHYVSVP
+1363 TGRYQTRHYVSVP

>member
-128 HPGWHAATG
+128 HPGWRAATG
-137 ENPAGERLLS
+137 ENPAGEKLLT

-285 LYDEAEWYNRVRSN
+285 LYDEAEWYNRVRSD

-333 GWDGVANGYF
+333 GWDGAANGYY

-381 AQGVFAMDYIDHIN
+381 AQGVYEMNYIDHIN
-395 ISTEEVKKGEPFDIV
+395 ISTEEVKKGELFDIV

-427 HTDKDLRIKSI
+427 HTDKDLKIKSI
-438 VCSRTVAPNNS
+438 LCSRTVPPNNG
-449 RGVEGLRIN
+449 RGVWGFPAN
-458 FYDIKTNEDVEEGD
+458 FYDIKTDEEIDEGD
-472 RLYIATLENNDE
+472 RLCIATLENNDE

-491 SGDEPTSIA
+491 SGDEPTSIP
-500 MKGNKPQWCEI
+500 MTGNKPEWSEI
-511 EWVTDPRLTYEIHDG
+511 EWVADPRLTYEINDG
-526 FDTYRRTFTGEEL
+526 YHMYERTITSEEFTAEF
-539 TEESSKFLKGS
+539 SKVLKGS
-550 YYMIHPIGF
+550 YYLIHPEGF
-559 SSSRGDFTAVKV
+559 TSSHEDYTAVKV

-582 YPVLINPCFMDDRY
+582 YPVLISPCFMDDHY
-596 KIEFLGSKKEERF
+596 KIEFIGSKKDERF
-609 DENLADVTP
+609 DATMTDVTP
-618 GSVAEKL
+618 GSVEEKL

-632 INQLKVTGTIN
+632 INRLKVTGTIN

-656 LCTLDLSDA
+656 LCTLDLSEA
-665 TCAGGTALASGT
+665 TCTDDTGIGSGT
-677 FIQNTMKSVSLPEGL
+677 FIQNTLKSVSLPEGL
-692 KEVPYVFASGS
+692 KEVPFRFAMGS
-703 LKYLTLPSTI
+703 IKYLTLPSTI
-713 EKTDAMMCGFENGAS
+713 EKTNEVMCVFDKGGA
-728 VFVKSMIVPEIVKTR
+728 VFVKSHKVPETVNDWGYSV
-743 FQIIPENGTLYVLP
+743 PENGMLYVMPGL
-757 DMLEAFKEAPYWKEF
+757 MKTFKEAPYWKEF

-780 PVMEDISVSEGG
+780 PLMDDISVVKGG
-792 LIYSLERDHFTIIGA
+792 LIYSLERDHFTVIGA
-807 TDDCPEEPV
+807 ADDCPEEPV

-831 EIGYKAFLYNTT
+831 EIGYKAFLYNRS
-843 IRKVKLPK
+843 IHKVKLPK
-851 SITTIGSGAFAVS
+851 SITTIGIGAFAVS
-864 HITEFDAEDYS
+864 HITEFDAEDNS
-875 FTSVPN
+875 FTSIPTN
-881 DMFENTYCLQRVRI
+881 MFENTSSLQRVRI

-909 AESLEHIELP
+909 AGNLEHIELP
-919 STLKEIDCNSIV
+919 STLKDITWNSIAG
-931 DHKLREIILAEGNPY
+931 HNLKEIFLAEGNPY
-946 YKSVDGAIYS
+946 YKMVDGAMYS

-964 YPMGQKRES
+964 YPMGQKIES

-980 KYMNWYIFPKRD
+980 KYMNWYMFQKND
-992 ESYSIKEII
+992 NSYSIKEII
-1001 LPSTLLE
+1001 LPTTLLE
-1008 LPLHGINSCYMG
+1008 IPPSSFNTITG
-1020 LESFIVPDNV
+1020 LESFVIPDNV
-1030 CQLAGGSVPLVKNT
+1030 RQVGEWSVPLGKNT

-1049 AGKPI
+1049 VGKPI
-1054 TDSNIVNC
+1054 SDSNIVST
-1062 EMKDVTVRQYR
+1062 EMKRVTVRQCRLDGNSFWDSY
-1073 YNGTDFAPYNFDV
+1073 DV
-1086 SNVYFENETVI
+1086 SNVYLENETVI
-1097 NLGDFFGKDIRKQ
+1097 SLEDFFGDDIRKRN
-1110 DNPVRVYSPKT
+1110 NPVRVYSPKT

-1145 KESLSNSEKEIA
+1145 RESLSNSEKEIA

-1180 VEISKVEVNGA
+1180 VEINKVEVNGA
-1191 AAEEKDGVYSFTPA
+1191 AAEKKDGVYSFTPA

-1215 LNGFHI
+1215 LNGFHT
-1221 TSTEYDEEFNAN
+1221 TSTEYDADFNST
-1233 HRSSTI
+1233 HRFATV
-1239 ALSAESRYIEKG
+1239 ALSAACRYIEKG

-1260 LSDVA
+1260 LSDEA

-1272 DAVASVNPQGE
+1272 DAVATVDPNGE

-1297 GSGETKSMEFKVF
+1297 AGTETKSMELNVF
-1310 EVNTGIAKTGTHLDN
+1310 EINTGIAKRGSHQEYSMIGRN
-1325 YMLTRDI
+1325 I
-1332 EIKGLDEQLNVEVLF
+1332 EIKGIDEPLNVEVLY
-1347 DDNDTS
+1347 NDVAS
-1353 TDHSV
+1353 TV
-1358 LDKIE
+1358 PVRLE
-1363 TGRYQARHYVSVP
+1363 PLEPGRYLVERQIIVP

>member
-69 YKQKSGKGFA
+69 YKQESGKGFA
-79 IVSGDKRITPLIGY
+79 IVSGDKRLTPVIGY

-123 RKAPV
+123 SKAPE
-128 HPGWHAATG
+128 HPAWRAATG
-137 ENPAGERLLS
+137 ETPAGEKLLT

-160 SPVVDGVQA
+160 SPVIDGVQA

-190 GQKTITDWNPTS
+190 GQKTISEWNPTS
-202 DAWEEHDYSKDTFN
+202 QVYEEHDYSKDTFN
-216 WALMQDSYTAE
+216 WALMQDAYTAD
-227 NPGNEA
+227 NPGDEA
-233 SRNEVAHLMR
+233 SRSEVAHLMR

-255 NESGAPVLNAAVALH
+255 NESGASVLNAAVALH

-333 GWDGVANGYF
+333 GWDGVANGYY

-427 HTDKDLRIKSI
+427 HTDKDLHIKSI

-449 RGVEGLRIN
+449 RGVWGFPIN
-458 FYDIKTNEDVEEGD
+458 FYDIKTDEDIEEGD
-472 RLYIATLENNDE
+472 RLYIATMENNDE

-500 MKGNKPQWCEI
+500 MTGNKPEWCEI
-511 EWVTDPRLTYEIHDG
+511 EWITDPRLTYEIHDG
-526 FDTYRRTFTGEEL
+526 YHMYERTITSEEFTADF
-539 TEESSKFLKGS
+539 SKVLKGS
-550 YYMIHPIGF
+550 YYLIHPEGF
-559 SSSRGDFTAVKV
+559 TSSHEDYTAVKV

-582 YPVLINPCFMDDRY
+582 YPVLISPCFMDDHY
-596 KIEFLGSKKEERF
+596 KIEFIGSKKDERF

-625 QGKRAYD
+625 QGKRVYD
-632 INQLKVTGTIN
+632 INRLKVTGTIN
-643 GKDIDFIRNNMPF
+643 SEDIDFIRNNMPF
-656 LCTLDLSDA
+656 LRTLDLSEA
-665 TCAGGTALASGT
+665 TCTDDTGIGSGT
-677 FIQNTMKSVSLPEGL
+677 FIQNTLKSVSLPEGL
-692 KEVPYVFASGS
+692 KEVPFRFALGS
-703 LKYLTLPSTI
+703 LKHLTLPSTI
-713 EKTDAMMCGFENGAS
+713 EKANEVMSVFDKGAA
-728 VFVKSMIVPEIVKTR
+728 VFVKTHKVPETINDWGYSV
-743 FQIIPENGTLYVLP
+743 PENGMLYVLP
-757 DMLEAFKEAPYWKEF
+757 GMLEAFKEAPYWKEF
-772 PNIEENEN
+772 PNIEESEN
-780 PVMEDISVSEGG
+780 PVMEDISVTEGG
-792 LIYSLERDHFTIIGA
+792 LIYSLERDHFTVIGA
-807 TDDCPEEPV
+807 ADDCPEEPV

-831 EIGYKAFLYNTT
+831 EIGYKAFLYNRS
-843 IRKVKLPK
+843 IHKVKLPK
-851 SITTIGSGAFAVS
+851 SITTIGIGAFAVS
-864 HITEFDAEDYS
+864 HITEFDAEDNS
-875 FTSVPN
+875 FTSIPTN
-881 DMFENTYCLQRVRI
+881 MFENTSSLQRVRI

-909 AESLEHIELP
+909 AGNLEHIELP
-919 STLKEIDCNSIV
+919 STLKDITWNSIAG
-931 DHKLREIILAEGNPY
+931 HNLKEILLAEGNPY
-946 YKSVDGAIYS
+946 YKMVDGAMYS

-964 YPMGQKRES
+964 YPMGQKIES

-980 KYMNWYIFPKRD
+980 KYMNWYMFQKND
-992 ESYSIKEII
+992 NSYSIKEII
-1001 LPSTLLE
+1001 LPTTLLE
-1008 LPLHGINSCYMG
+1008 IPPSSFNTITG
-1020 LESFIVPDNV
+1020 LESFVIPDNV
-1030 CQLAGGSVPLVKNT
+1030 RQVGEWSVPLGKNT

-1049 AGKPI
+1049 VGKPI
-1054 TDSNIVNC
+1054 SDSNIVST
-1062 EMKDVTVRQYR
+1062 EMKRVTVRQCRLDGNSFWDSY
-1073 YNGTDFAPYNFDV
+1073 DV
-1086 SNVYFENETVI
+1086 SNVYLENETVI
-1097 NLGDFFGKDIRKQ
+1097 SLEDFFGDDIRKRN
-1110 DNPVRVYSPKT
+1110 NPVRVYSPKT

-1145 KESLSNSEKEIA
+1145 RVSLSNSEKEIA

-1180 VEISKVEVNGA
+1180 VEINKVEVNGA
-1191 AAEEKDGVYSFTPA
+1191 AAEKKDGVYSFTPA

-1215 LNGFHI
+1215 LNGFHT
-1221 TSTEYDEEFNAN
+1221 TSTEYDADFNST
-1233 HRSSTI
+1233 HRFATV
-1239 ALSAESRYIEKG
+1239 ALSAACRYIEKG

-1260 LSDVA
+1260 LSDEA

-1272 DAVASVNPQGE
+1272 DAVATVDPNGE

-1297 GSGETKSMEFKVF
+1297 AGTETKSMELNVF
-1310 EVNTGIAKTGTHLDN
+1310 EINTGIAKRGSHQEYSMIGRN
-1325 YMLTRDI
+1325 I
-1332 EIKGLDEQLNVEVLF
+1332 EIKGIDEPLNVEVLY
-1347 DDNDTS
+1347 NDVAS
-1353 TDHSV
+1353 TV
-1358 LDKIE
+1358 PVRLE
-1363 TGRYQARHYVSVP
+1363 PLEPGRYLVERQIIVP

-1434 YPQLDWESDN
+1434 YPQLDWKSDN

>member
-128 HPGWHAATG
+128 HPGWRAATG
-137 ENPAGERLLS
+137 ENPAGEKLLT

-333 GWDGVANGYF
+333 GWDGAANGYY

-381 AQGVFAMDYIDHIN
+381 AQGVYEMNYIDHIN
-395 ISTEEVKKGEPFDIV
+395 ISTEEVKKGELFDIV

-427 HTDKDLRIKSI
+427 HTDKDLKIKSI
-438 VCSRTVAPNNS
+438 LCSRTVPPNNG
-449 RGVEGLRIN
+449 RGVWGFPAN
-458 FYDIKTNEDVEEGD
+458 FYDIKTDEEIDEGD
-472 RLYIATLENNDE
+472 RLCIATLENNDE

-491 SGDEPTSIA
+491 SGDEPTSIP
-500 MKGNKPQWCEI
+500 MTGNKPEWSEI
-511 EWVTDPRLTYEIHDG
+511 EWVADPRLTYEINDG
-526 FDTYRRTFTGEEL
+526 YHMYERTITSEEFTAEF
-539 TEESSKFLKGS
+539 SKVLKGS
-550 YYMIHPIGF
+550 YYLIHPEGF
-559 SSSRGDFTAVKV
+559 TSSHEDYTAVKV

-582 YPVLINPCFMDDRY
+582 YPVLISPCFMDDHY
-596 KIEFLGSKKEERF
+596 KIEFIGSKKDERF
-609 DENLADVTP
+609 DATMTDVTP
-618 GSVAEKL
+618 GSVEEKL

-632 INQLKVTGTIN
+632 INRLKVTGTIN

-656 LCTLDLSDA
+656 LCTLDLSEA
-665 TCAGGTALASGT
+665 TCTDDTGIGSGT
-677 FIQNTMKSVSLPEGL
+677 FIQNTLKSVSLPEGL
-692 KEVPYVFASGS
+692 KEVPFRFAMGS
-703 LKYLTLPSTI
+703 IKYLTLPSTI
-713 EKTDAMMCGFENGAS
+713 EKTNEVMCVFDKGGA
-728 VFVKSMIVPEIVKTR
+728 VFVKSHKVPETVNDWGYSV
-743 FQIIPENGTLYVLP
+743 PENGMLYVMPGL
-757 DMLEAFKEAPYWKEF
+757 MKTFKEAPYWKEF

-780 PVMEDISVSEGG
+780 PLMDDISVVKGG
-792 LIYSLERDHFTIIGA
+792 LIYSLERDHFTVIGA
-807 TDDCPEEPV
+807 ADDCPEEPV

-831 EIGYKAFLYNTT
+831 EIGYKAFLYNRS
-843 IRKVKLPK
+843 IHKVKLPK
-851 SITTIGSGAFAVS
+851 SITTIGIGAFAVS
-864 HITEFDAEDYS
+864 HITEFDAEDNS
-875 FTSVPN
+875 FTSIPTN
-881 DMFENTYCLQRVRI
+881 MFENTSSLQRVRI

-909 AESLEHIELP
+909 AGNLEHIELP
-919 STLKEIDCNSIV
+919 STLKDITWNSIAG
-931 DHKLREIILAEGNPY
+931 HNLKEIFLAEGNPY
-946 YKSVDGAIYS
+946 YKMVDGAMYS

-964 YPMGQKRES
+964 YPMGQKIES

-980 KYMNWYIFPKRD
+980 KYMNWYMFQKND
-992 ESYSIKEII
+992 NSYSIKEII
-1001 LPSTLLE
+1001 LPTTLLE
-1008 LPLHGINSCYMG
+1008 IPPSSFNTITG
-1020 LESFIVPDNV
+1020 LESFVIPDNV
-1030 CQLAGGSVPLVKNT
+1030 RQVGEWSVPLGKNT

-1049 AGKPI
+1049 VGKPI
-1054 TDSNIVNC
+1054 SDSNIVST
-1062 EMKDVTVRQYR
+1062 EMKRVTVRQCRLDGNSFWDSY
-1073 YNGTDFAPYNFDV
+1073 DV
-1086 SNVYFENETVI
+1086 SNVYLENETVI
-1097 NLGDFFGKDIRKQ
+1097 SLEDFFGDDIRKRN
-1110 DNPVRVYSPKT
+1110 NPVRVYSPKT

-1145 KESLSNSEKEIA
+1145 RESLSNSEKEIA

-1180 VEISKVEVNGA
+1180 VEINKVEVNGA
-1191 AAEEKDGVYSFTPA
+1191 AAEKKDGVYSFTPA

-1215 LNGFHI
+1215 LNGFHT
-1221 TSTEYDEEFNAN
+1221 TSTEYDADFNST
-1233 HRSSTI
+1233 HRFATV
-1239 ALSAESRYIEKG
+1239 ALSAACRYIEKG

-1260 LSDVA
+1260 LSDEA

-1272 DAVASVNPQGE
+1272 DAVATVDPNGE

-1297 GSGETKSMEFKVF
+1297 AGTETKSMELNVF
-1310 EVNTGIAKTGTHLDN
+1310 EINTGIAKRGSHQEYSMIGRN
-1325 YMLTRDI
+1325 I
-1332 EIKGLDEQLNVEVLF
+1332 EIKGIDEPLNVEVLY
-1347 DDNDTS
+1347 NDVAS
-1353 TDHSV
+1353 TV
-1358 LDKIE
+1358 PVRLE
-1363 TGRYQARHYVSVP
+1363 PLEPGRYLVERQIIVP

-1492 IGTDGIA
+1492 IGTDGIT

>member
-79 IVSGDKRITPLIGY
+79 IVSGDKRITPVIGY

-128 HPGWHAATG
+128 HPGWRAATG
-137 ENPAGERLLS
+137 ENPAGEKLLT

-333 GWDGVANGYF
+333 GWDGAANGYY

-381 AQGVFAMDYIDHIN
+381 AQGVYEMNYIDHIN

-438 VCSRTVAPNNS
+438 VCSRTVSPNNG
-449 RGVEGLRIN
+449 RGVWGFPVN
-458 FYDIKTNEDVEEGD
+458 FYDIKTDEDIDEGD
-472 RLYIATLENNDE
+472 RLCIATLENNDE

-491 SGDEPTSIA
+491 NGDEPTSIP
-500 MKGNKPQWCEI
+500 MTGNKPEWSEI
-511 EWVTDPRLTYEIHDG
+511 EWVADPRLTYEINDG
-526 FDTYRRTFTGEEL
+526 YHMYERTITSEEL
-539 TEESSKFLKGS
+539 TAEFSKVLKGS
-550 YYMIHPIGF
+550 YYLIHPEGF
-559 SSSRGDFTAVKV
+559 TSSLADYTGVKV

-582 YPVLINPCFMDDRY
+582 YPVLISPCFMDDHY
-596 KIEFLGSKKEERF
+596 KIEFIGSKKDERF
-609 DENLADVTP
+609 DETMTDVTP
-618 GSVAEKL
+618 GSVEEKL

-632 INQLKVTGTIN
+632 INRLKVTGTIN

-656 LCTLDLSDA
+656 LCTLDLSEA
-665 TCAGGTALASGT
+665 TCTDDTGIGSGT
-677 FIQNTMKSVSLPEGL
+677 FIQNTLKSVSLPEGL
-692 KEVPYVFASGS
+692 KEVPFRFALGS
-703 LKYLTLPSTI
+703 LKHLTLPSTI
-713 EKTDAMMCGFENGAS
+713 EKANEVMSVFDKGAA
-728 VFVKSMIVPEIVKTR
+728 VFVKTNKVPETINDWGYSV
-743 FQIIPENGTLYVLP
+743 PENGMLYVLP
-757 DMLEAFKEAPYWKEF
+757 GMLEAFKEAPYWKEF
-772 PNIEENEN
+772 PNIEESEN
-780 PVMEDISVSEGG
+780 PVMEDISVTEGG
-792 LIYSLERDHFTIIGA
+792 LIYSLERDHFTVIGA
-807 TDDCPEEPV
+807 ADDCPEEPV

-831 EIGYKAFLYNTT
+831 EIGYKAFLYNRS
-843 IRKVKLPK
+843 IHKVKLPK
-851 SITTIGSGAFAVS
+851 SITTIGIGAFAVS
-864 HITEFDAEDYS
+864 HITEFDAEDNS
-875 FTSVPN
+875 FTSIPTN
-881 DMFENTYCLQRVRI
+881 MFENTSSLQRVRI

-909 AESLEHIELP
+909 AGNLEHIELP
-919 STLKEIDCNSIV
+919 STLKDITWNSIAG
-931 DHKLREIILAEGNPY
+931 HNLKEILLAEGNPY
-946 YKSVDGAIYS
+946 YKMVDGAMYS

-964 YPMGQKRES
+964 YPMGQKIES

-980 KYMNWYIFPKRD
+980 KYMNWYMFQKND
-992 ESYSIKEII
+992 NSYSIKEII
-1001 LPSTLLE
+1001 LPTTLLE
-1008 LPLHGINSCYMG
+1008 IPPSSFNTITG
-1020 LESFIVPDNV
+1020 LESFVIPDNV
-1030 CQLAGGSVPLVKNT
+1030 RQVGEWSVPLGKNT

-1049 AGKPI
+1049 VGKPI
-1054 TDSNIVNC
+1054 SDSNIVST
-1062 EMKDVTVRQYR
+1062 EMKRVTVRQCRLDGNSFWDSY
-1073 YNGTDFAPYNFDV
+1073 DV
-1086 SNVYFENETVI
+1086 SNVYLENETVI
-1097 NLGDFFGKDIRKQ
+1097 SLEDFFGDDIRKRN
-1110 DNPVRVYSPKT
+1110 NPVRVYSPKT

-1145 KESLSNSEKEIA
+1145 RESLSNSEKEIA

-1180 VEISKVEVNGA
+1180 VEINKVEVNGA
-1191 AAEEKDGVYSFTPA
+1191 AAEKKDGVYSFTPA

-1215 LNGFHI
+1215 LNGFHT
-1221 TSTEYDEEFNAN
+1221 TSTEYDADFNST
-1233 HRSSTI
+1233 HRFATV
-1239 ALSAESRYIEKG
+1239 ALSAACRYIEKG

-1260 LSDVA
+1260 LSDEA

-1272 DAVASVNPQGE
+1272 DAVATVDPNGE

-1297 GSGETKSMEFKVF
+1297 AGTETKSMELNVF
-1310 EVNTGIAKTGTHLDN
+1310 EINTGIAKRGSHQEYSMIGRN
-1325 YMLTRDI
+1325 I
-1332 EIKGLDEQLNVEVLF
+1332 EIKGIDEPLNVEVLY
-1347 DDNDTS
+1347 NDVAS
-1353 TDHSV
+1353 TV
-1358 LDKIE
+1358 PVRLE
-1363 TGRYQARHYVSVP
+1363 PLEPGRYLVERQIIVP

-1434 YPQLDWESDN
+1434 YPQLDWKSDN

-1458 ISAGNTVIRATATD
+1458 ISAGSTVIRATATD

-1492 IGTDGIA
+1492 IGTDGIT

>member
-79 IVSGDKRITPLIGY
+79 IVSGDKRLTPLIGY

-128 HPGWHAATG
+128 HPGWRAATG
-137 ENPAGERLLS
+137 ENPAGEKLLT

-202 DAWEEHDYSKDTFN
+202 DAWEEHDYSKDSFN

-255 NESGAPVLNAAVALH
+255 NESGASVLNAAVALH

-632 INQLKVTGTIN
+632 INRLKVTGTIN

-656 LCTLDLSDA
+656 LCTLDLSEA
-665 TCAGGTALASGT
+665 TCTDDTGIGSGT
-677 FIQNTMKSVSLPEGL
+677 FIQNTLKSVSLPEGL
-692 KEVPYVFASGS
+692 KEVPFRFAMGS
-703 LKYLTLPSTI
+703 IKYLTLPSTI
-713 EKTDAMMCGFENGAS
+713 EKTNEVMCVFDKGGA
-728 VFVKSMIVPEIVKTR
+728 VFVKSHKVPETVNDWGYSV
-743 FQIIPENGTLYVLP
+743 PENGMLYVMPGL
-757 DMLEAFKEAPYWKEF
+757 MKTFKEAPYWKEF

-780 PVMEDISVSEGG
+780 PLMDDISVVKGG
-792 LIYSLERDHFTIIGA
+792 LIYSLERDHFTVIGA
-807 TDDCPEEPV
+807 ADDCPEEPV

-831 EIGYKAFLYNTT
+831 EIGYKAFLYNRS
-843 IRKVKLPK
+843 IHKVKLPK
-851 SITTIGSGAFAVS
+851 SITTIGIGAFAVS
-864 HITEFDAEDYS
+864 HITEFDAEDNS
-875 FTSVPN
+875 FTSIPTN
-881 DMFENTYCLQRVRI
+881 MFENTSSLQRVRI

-909 AESLEHIELP
+909 AGNLEHIELP
-919 STLKEIDCNSIV
+919 STLKDITWNSIAG
-931 DHKLREIILAEGNPY
+931 HNLKEIFLAEGNPY
-946 YKSVDGAIYS
+946 YKMVDGAMYS

-964 YPMGQKRES
+964 YPMGQKIES

-980 KYMNWYIFPKRD
+980 KYMNWYMFQKND
-992 ESYSIKEII
+992 NSYSIKEII
-1001 LPSTLLE
+1001 LPTTLLE
-1008 LPLHGINSCYMG
+1008 IPPSSFNTITG
-1020 LESFIVPDNV
+1020 LESFVIPDNV
-1030 CQLAGGSVPLVKNT
+1030 RQVGEWSVPLGKNT

-1049 AGKPI
+1049 VGKPI
-1054 TDSNIVNC
+1054 SDSNIVST
-1062 EMKDVTVRQYR
+1062 EMKRVTVRQCRLDGNSFWDSY
-1073 YNGTDFAPYNFDV
+1073 DV
-1086 SNVYFENETVI
+1086 SNVYLENETVI
-1097 NLGDFFGKDIRKQ
+1097 SLEDFFGDDIRKRN
-1110 DNPVRVYSPKT
+1110 NPVRVYSPKT

-1145 KESLSNSEKEIA
+1145 RESLSNSEKEIA

-1180 VEISKVEVNGA
+1180 VEINKVEVNGA
-1191 AAEEKDGVYSFTPA
+1191 AAEKKDGVYSFTPA

-1215 LNGFHI
+1215 LNGFHT
-1221 TSTEYDEEFNAN
+1221 TSTEYDADFNST
-1233 HRSSTI
+1233 HRFATV
-1239 ALSAESRYIEKG
+1239 ALSAACRYIEKG

-1260 LSDVA
+1260 LSDEA

-1272 DAVASVNPQGE
+1272 DAVATVDPNGE

-1297 GSGETKSMEFKVF
+1297 AGTETKSMELNVF
-1310 EVNTGIAKTGTHLDN
+1310 EINTGIAKRGSHQEYSMIGRN
-1325 YMLTRDI
+1325 I
-1332 EIKGLDEQLNVEVLF
+1332 EIKGIDEPLNVEVLY
-1347 DDNDTS
+1347 NDVAS
-1353 TDHSV
+1353 TV
-1358 LDKIE
+1358 PVRLE
-1363 TGRYQARHYVSVP
+1363 PLEPGRYLVERQIIVP

-1492 IGTDGIA
+1492 IGTDGIT

>member
-128 HPGWHAATG
+128 HPGWRAATG
-137 ENPAGERLLS
+137 ENPAGEKLLT

-333 GWDGVANGYF
+333 GWDGAANGYY

-381 AQGVFAMDYIDHIN
+381 AQGVYEMNYIDHIN
-395 ISTEEVKKGEPFDIV
+395 ISTEEVKKGELFDIV

-427 HTDKDLRIKSI
+427 HTDKDLKIKSI
-438 VCSRTVAPNNS
+438 LCSRTVPPNNG
-449 RGVEGLRIN
+449 RGVWGFPAN
-458 FYDIKTNEDVEEGD
+458 FYDIKTDEEIDEGD
-472 RLYIATLENNDE
+472 RLCIATLENNDE

-491 SGDEPTSIA
+491 SGDEPTSIP
-500 MKGNKPQWCEI
+500 MTGNKPEWSEI
-511 EWVTDPRLTYEIHDG
+511 EWVADPRLTYEINDG
-526 FDTYRRTFTGEEL
+526 YHMYERTITSEEFTAEF
-539 TEESSKFLKGS
+539 SKVLKGS
-550 YYMIHPIGF
+550 YYLIHPEGF
-559 SSSRGDFTAVKV
+559 TSSHEDYTAVKV

-582 YPVLINPCFMDDRY
+582 YPVLISPCFMDDHY
-596 KIEFLGSKKEERF
+596 KIEFIGSKKDERF
-609 DENLADVTP
+609 DATMTDVTP
-618 GSVAEKL
+618 GSVEEKL

-632 INQLKVTGTIN
+632 INRLKVTGTIN

-656 LCTLDLSDA
+656 LCTLDLSEA
-665 TCAGGTALASGT
+665 TCTDDTGIGSGT
-677 FIQNTMKSVSLPEGL
+677 FIQNTLKSVSLPEGL
-692 KEVPYVFASGS
+692 KEVPFRFAMGS
-703 LKYLTLPSTI
+703 IKYLTLPSTI
-713 EKTDAMMCGFENGAS
+713 EKTNEVMCVFDKGGA
-728 VFVKSMIVPEIVKTR
+728 VFVKSHKVPETVNDWGYSV
-743 FQIIPENGTLYVLP
+743 PENGMLYVMPGL
-757 DMLEAFKEAPYWKEF
+757 MKTFKEAPYWKEF

-780 PVMEDISVSEGG
+780 PLMDDISVVKGG
-792 LIYSLERDHFTIIGA
+792 LIYSLERDHFTVIGA
-807 TDDCPEEPV
+807 ADDCPEEPV

-831 EIGYKAFLYNTT
+831 EIGYKAFLYNRS
-843 IRKVKLPK
+843 IHKVKLPK
-851 SITTIGSGAFAVS
+851 SITTIGIGAFAVS
-864 HITEFDAEDYS
+864 HITEFDAEDNS
-875 FTSVPN
+875 FTSIPTN
-881 DMFENTYCLQRVRI
+881 MFENTSSLQRVRI

-909 AESLEHIELP
+909 AGNLEHIELP
-919 STLKEIDCNSIV
+919 STLKDITWNSIAG
-931 DHKLREIILAEGNPY
+931 HNLKEIFLAEGNPY
-946 YKSVDGAIYS
+946 YKMVDGAMYS

-964 YPMGQKRES
+964 YPMGQKIES

-980 KYMNWYIFPKRD
+980 KYMNWYMFQKND
-992 ESYSIKEII
+992 NSYSIKEII
-1001 LPSTLLE
+1001 LPTTLLE
-1008 LPLHGINSCYMG
+1008 IPPSSFNTITG
-1020 LESFIVPDNV
+1020 LESFVIPDNV
-1030 CQLAGGSVPLVKNT
+1030 RQVGEWSVPLGKNT

-1049 AGKPI
+1049 VGKPI
-1054 TDSNIVNC
+1054 SDSNIVST
-1062 EMKDVTVRQYR
+1062 EMKRVTVRQCRLDGNSFWDSY
-1073 YNGTDFAPYNFDV
+1073 DV
-1086 SNVYFENETVI
+1086 SNVYLENETVI
-1097 NLGDFFGKDIRKQ
+1097 SLEDFFGDDIRKRN
-1110 DNPVRVYSPKT
+1110 NPVRVYSPKT

-1145 KESLSNSEKEIA
+1145 RESLSNSEKEIA

-1180 VEISKVEVNGA
+1180 VEINKVEVNGA
-1191 AAEEKDGVYSFTPA
+1191 AAEKKDGVYSFTPA

-1215 LNGFHI
+1215 LNGFHT
-1221 TSTEYDEEFNAN
+1221 TSTEYDADFNST
-1233 HRSSTI
+1233 HRFATV
-1239 ALSAESRYIEKG
+1239 ALSAACRYIEKG

-1260 LSDVA
+1260 LSDEA

-1272 DAVASVNPQGE
+1272 DAVATVDPNGE

-1297 GSGETKSMEFKVF
+1297 AGTETKSMELNVF
-1310 EVNTGIAKTGTHLDN
+1310 EINTGIAKRGSHQEYSMIGRN
-1325 YMLTRDI
+1325 I
-1332 EIKGLDEQLNVEVLF
+1332 EIKGIDEPLNVEVLY
-1347 DDNDTS
+1347 NDVAS
-1353 TDHSV
+1353 TV
-1358 LDKIE
+1358 PVRLE
-1363 TGRYQARHYVSVP
+1363 PLEPGRYLVERQIIVP

>member
-128 HPGWHAATG
+128 HPGWRAATG
-137 ENPAGERLLS
+137 ENPAGEKLLT

-333 GWDGVANGYF
+333 GWDGAANGYY

-381 AQGVFAMDYIDHIN
+381 AQGVYEMNYIDHIN
-395 ISTEEVKKGEPFDIV
+395 ISTEEVKKGELFDIV

-427 HTDKDLRIKSI
+427 HTDKDLKIKSI
-438 VCSRTVAPNNS
+438 LCSRTVPPNNG
-449 RGVEGLRIN
+449 RGVWGFPAN
-458 FYDIKTNEDVEEGD
+458 FYDIKTDEEIDEGD
-472 RLYIATLENNDE
+472 RLCIATLENNDE

-491 SGDEPTSIA
+491 SGDEPTSIP
-500 MKGNKPQWCEI
+500 MTGNKPEWSEI
-511 EWVTDPRLTYEIHDG
+511 EWVADPRLSYEINDG
-526 FDTYRRTFTGEEL
+526 YHMYERTITSEEFTAEF
-539 TEESSKFLKGS
+539 SKVLKGS
-550 YYMIHPIGF
+550 YYLIHPEGF
-559 SSSRGDFTAVKV
+559 TSSHEDYTAVKV

-582 YPVLINPCFMDDRY
+582 YPVLISPCFMDDHY
-596 KIEFLGSKKEERF
+596 KIEFIGSKKDERF
-609 DENLADVTP
+609 DATMTDVTP
-618 GSVAEKL
+618 GSVEEKL

-632 INQLKVTGTIN
+632 INRLKVTGTIN

-656 LCTLDLSDA
+656 LCTLDLSEA

-692 KEVPYVFASGS
+692 KEVPFRFAMGS
-703 LKYLTLPSTI
+703 LKHLTLPSTI
-713 EKTDAMMCGFENGAS
+713 EKANEVMSVFDKGAA
-728 VFVKSMIVPEIVKTR
+728 VFVKTHKVPETINDWGYSV
-743 FQIIPENGTLYVLP
+743 PENGMLYVLP
-757 DMLEAFKEAPYWKEF
+757 GMLEAFKEAPYWKEF

-780 PVMEDISVSEGG
+780 PLMDDITVTKGG
-792 LIYSLERDHFTIIGA
+792 LIYSLERDHFTVVGA
-807 TDDCPEEPV
+807 ADDCPEEPI
-816 FASALQYDGKEYPVT
+816 FAAAMQYGDTEYPVT
-831 EIGYKAFLYNTT
+831 EIGYKAFLYNRS
-843 IRKVKLPK
+843 IHKVKLPK
-851 SITTIGSGAFAVS
+851 SITTIGIGAFAVS
-864 HITEFDAEDYS
+864 HITEFDAEDNS
-875 FTSVPN
+875 FTSIPTN
-881 DMFENTYCLQRVRI
+881 MFENTSSLQRVRI

-909 AESLEHIELP
+909 AGNLEHIELP
-919 STLKEIDCNSIV
+919 STLKDITWNSIAG
-931 DHKLREIILAEGNPY
+931 HNLKEIFLAEGNPY
-946 YKSVDGAIYS
+946 YKMVDGAMYS

-964 YPMGQKRES
+964 YPMGQKIES

-980 KYMNWYIFPKRD
+980 KYMNWYMFQKND
-992 ESYSIKEII
+992 NSYSIKEII
-1001 LPSTLLE
+1001 LPTTLLE
-1008 LPLHGINSCYMG
+1008 IPPSSFNTITG
-1020 LESFIVPDNV
+1020 LESFVIPDNV
-1030 CQLAGGSVPLVKNT
+1030 RQVGEWSVPLGKNT

-1049 AGKPI
+1049 VGKPI
-1054 TDSNIVNC
+1054 SDSNIVST
-1062 EMKDVTVRQYR
+1062 EMKRVTVRQCRLDGNSFWDSY
-1073 YNGTDFAPYNFDV
+1073 DV
-1086 SNVYFENETVI
+1086 SNVYLENETVI
-1097 NLGDFFGKDIRKQ
+1097 SLEDFFGDDIRKRN
-1110 DNPVRVYSPKT
+1110 NPVRVYSPKT

-1145 KESLSNSEKEIA
+1145 RESLSNSEKEIA

-1180 VEISKVEVNGA
+1180 VEINKVEVNGA
-1191 AAEEKDGVYSFTPA
+1191 AAEKKDGVYSFTPA

-1215 LNGFHI
+1215 LNGFHT
-1221 TSTEYDEEFNAN
+1221 TSTEYDADFNST
-1233 HRSSTI
+1233 HRFATV
-1239 ALSAESRYIEKG
+1239 ALSAACRYIEKG

-1260 LSDVA
+1260 LSDEA

-1272 DAVASVNPQGE
+1272 DAVATVDPNGE

-1297 GSGETKSMEFKVF
+1297 AGTETKSMELNVF
-1310 EVNTGIAKTGTHLDN
+1310 EINTGIAKRGSHQEYSMIGRN
-1325 YMLTRDI
+1325 I
-1332 EIKGLDEQLNVEVLF
+1332 EIKGIDEPLNVEVLY
-1347 DDNDTS
+1347 NDVAS
-1353 TDHSV
+1353 TV
-1358 LDKIE
+1358 PVRLE
-1363 TGRYQARHYVSVP
+1363 PLEPGRYLVERQIIVP

>member
-1 MKSRFLLLLSVL
+1 
-13 ALACPA
+13 
-19 VHGQKVTEDE
+19 
-29 ANAVAARALGV
+29 
-40 AKSAAVRCALKNAPE
+40 
-55 KAPSASESAPVCYF
+55 
-69 YKQKSGKGFA
+69 
-79 IVSGDKRITPLIGY
+79 
-93 SDTESIDVDNLP
+93 
-105 VQLTALL
+105 
-112 DSMQTRVERMD
+112 
-123 RKAPV
+123 
-128 HPGWHAATG
+128 
-137 ENPAGERLLS
+137 
-147 TAEWGQG
+147 
-154 EPYNSE
+154 
-160 SPVVDGVQA
+160 
-169 PTGCVAT
+169 
-176 SMSIVMKYHGFPEK
+176 
-190 GQKTITDWNPTS
+190 
-202 DAWEEHDYSKDTFN
+202 
-216 WALMQDSYTAE
+216 MQDSYTAE

-233 SRNEVAHLMR
+233 SRSEVAHLMR

-368 EAGEIIWSDCFMA
+368 EADEIIWSDCFMA
-381 AQGVFAMDYIDHIN
+381 AQGVYEMNYIDHLN

-427 HTDKDLRIKSI
+427 HTDKDLKIKSI
-438 VCSRTVAPNNS
+438 LCSRTVPPNNG
-449 RGVEGLRIN
+449 RGVWGFPVN
-458 FYDIKTNEDVEEGD
+458 FYDIKTDEDIDEGD
-472 RLYIATLENNDE
+472 RLYIATMENNDE

-500 MKGNKPQWCEI
+500 MTGNKPEWCEI
-511 EWVTDPRLTYEIHDG
+511 EWITDPRLTYEIHDG
-526 FDTYRRTFTGEEL
+526 YHMYERTITSEEFTAEF
-539 TEESSKFLKGS
+539 SKVLKGS
-550 YYMIHPIGF
+550 YYLIHPEGF
-559 SSSRGDFTAVKV
+559 TSSHEDYTAVKV

-582 YPVLINPCFMDDRY
+582 YPVLISPCFMDDHY
-596 KIEFLGSKKEERF
+596 KIEFIGSKKDERF

-632 INQLKVTGTIN
+632 INRLKVTGTIN
-643 GKDIDFIRNNMPF
+643 SEDIDFIRNNMPF
-656 LCTLDLSDA
+656 LRTLDLSEA
-665 TCAGGTALASGT
+665 TSAGGTALASGT
-677 FIQNTMKSVSLPEGL
+677 FIQNTLKSVSLPEGL
-692 KEVPYVFASGS
+692 KEVPFRFALGS
-703 LKYLTLPSTI
+703 LKHLTLPSTI
-713 EKTDAMMCGFENGAS
+713 EKANEVMSVFDKGAA
-728 VFVKSMIVPEIVKTR
+728 VFVKTHKVPETINDWGYSV
-743 FQIIPENGTLYVLP
+743 PENGMLYVLP
-757 DMLEAFKEAPYWKEF
+757 GMLEAFKEAPYWKEF
-772 PNIEENEN
+772 PNIEESEN
-780 PVMEDISVSEGG
+780 PVMEDISVTEGG
-792 LIYSLERDHFTIIGA
+792 LIYSLERDHFTVIGA
-807 TDDCPEEPV
+807 ADDCPEEPV

-831 EIGYKAFLYNTT
+831 EIGYKAFLYNRS
-843 IRKVKLPK
+843 IHKVKLPK
-851 SITTIGSGAFAVS
+851 SITTIGIGAFAVS
-864 HITEFDAEDYS
+864 HITEFDAEDNS
-875 FTSVPN
+875 FTSIPTN
-881 DMFENTYCLQRVRI
+881 MFENTSSLQRVRI

-909 AESLEHIELP
+909 AGNLEHIELP
-919 STLKEIDCNSIV
+919 STLKDITWNSIAG
-931 DHKLREIILAEGNPY
+931 HNLKEILLAEGNPY
-946 YKSVDGAIYS
+946 YKMVDGAMYS

-964 YPMGQKRES
+964 YPMGQKIES

-980 KYMNWYIFPKRD
+980 KYMNWYMFQKND
-992 ESYSIKEII
+992 NSYSIKEII
-1001 LPSTLLE
+1001 LPTTLLE
-1008 LPLHGINSCYMG
+1008 IPPSSFNTITG
-1020 LESFIVPDNV
+1020 LESFVIPDNV
-1030 CQLAGGSVPLVKNT
+1030 RQVGEWSVPLGKNT

-1049 AGKPI
+1049 VGKPI
-1054 TDSNIVNC
+1054 SDSNIVST
-1062 EMKDVTVRQYR
+1062 EMKRVTVRQCRLDGNSFWDSY
-1073 YNGTDFAPYNFDV
+1073 DV
-1086 SNVYFENETVI
+1086 SNVYLENETVI
-1097 NLGDFFGKDIRKQ
+1097 SLEDFFGDDIRKRN
-1110 DNPVRVYSPKT
+1110 NPVRVYSPKT

-1145 KESLSNSEKEIA
+1145 RESLSNSEKEIA

-1180 VEISKVEVNGA
+1180 VEINKVEVNGA
-1191 AAEEKDGVYSFTPA
+1191 AAEKKDGVYSFTPA

-1215 LNGFHI
+1215 LNGFHT
-1221 TSTEYDEEFNAN
+1221 TSTEYDADFNST
-1233 HRSSTI
+1233 HRFATV
-1239 ALSAESRYIEKG
+1239 ALSAACRYIEKG

-1260 LSDVA
+1260 LSDEA

-1272 DAVASVNPQGE
+1272 DAVATADPNGE

-1297 GSGETKSMEFKVF
+1297 AGTETKSMELNVF
-1310 EVNTGIAKTGTHLDN
+1310 EINTGIAKRGSHQEYSMIGRN
-1325 YMLTRDI
+1325 I
-1332 EIKGLDEQLNVEVLF
+1332 EIKGIDEPLNVEVLY
-1347 DDNDTS
+1347 NDVAS
-1353 TDHSV
+1353 TV
-1358 LDKIE
+1358 PVRLE
-1363 TGRYQARHYVSVP
+1363 PLEPGRYLVERQIIVP

-1477 AACNVEVMQQSGING
+1477 AACNVEVMQQSGIYG

>member
-1 MKSRFLLLLSVL
+1 MSVL

-128 HPGWHAATG
+128 HPGWRAATG
-137 ENPAGERLLS
+137 ENPAGEKLLT

-333 GWDGVANGYF
+333 GWDGAANGYY

-381 AQGVFAMDYIDHIN
+381 AQGVYEMNYIDHIN
-395 ISTEEVKKGEPFDIV
+395 ISTEEVKKGELFDIV

-427 HTDKDLRIKSI
+427 HTDKDLKIKSI
-438 VCSRTVAPNNS
+438 LCSRTVPPNNG
-449 RGVEGLRIN
+449 RGVWGFPAN
-458 FYDIKTNEDVEEGD
+458 FYDIKTDEEIDEGD
-472 RLYIATLENNDE
+472 RLCIATLENNDE

-491 SGDEPTSIA
+491 SGDEPTSIP
-500 MKGNKPQWCEI
+500 MTGNKPEWSEI
-511 EWVTDPRLTYEIHDG
+511 EWVADPRLTYEINDG
-526 FDTYRRTFTGEEL
+526 YHMYERTITSEEFTAEF
-539 TEESSKFLKGS
+539 SKVLKGS
-550 YYMIHPIGF
+550 YYLIHPEGF
-559 SSSRGDFTAVKV
+559 TSSHEDYTAVKV

-582 YPVLINPCFMDDRY
+582 YPVLISPCFMDDHY
-596 KIEFLGSKKEERF
+596 KIEFIGSKKDERF
-609 DENLADVTP
+609 DATMTDVTP
-618 GSVAEKL
+618 GSVEEKL

-632 INQLKVTGTIN
+632 INRLKVTGTIN

-656 LCTLDLSDA
+656 LCTLDLSEA
-665 TCAGGTALASGT
+665 TCTDDTGIGSGT
-677 FIQNTMKSVSLPEGL
+677 FIQNTLKSVSLPEGL
-692 KEVPYVFASGS
+692 KEVPFRFAMGS
-703 LKYLTLPSTI
+703 IKYLTLPSTI
-713 EKTDAMMCGFENGAS
+713 EKTNEVMCVFDKGGA
-728 VFVKSMIVPEIVKTR
+728 VFVKSHKVPETVNDWGYSV
-743 FQIIPENGTLYVLP
+743 PENGMLYVMPGL
-757 DMLEAFKEAPYWKEF
+757 MKTFKEAPYWKEF

-780 PVMEDISVSEGG
+780 PLMDDISVVKGG
-792 LIYSLERDHFTIIGA
+792 LIYSLERDHFTVIGA
-807 TDDCPEEPV
+807 ADDCPEEPV

-831 EIGYKAFLYNTT
+831 EIGYKAFLYNRS
-843 IRKVKLPK
+843 IHKVKLPK
-851 SITTIGSGAFAVS
+851 SITTIGIGAFAVS
-864 HITEFDAEDYS
+864 HITEFDAEDNS
-875 FTSVPN
+875 FTSIPTN
-881 DMFENTYCLQRVRI
+881 MFENTSSLQRVRI

-909 AESLEHIELP
+909 AGNLEHIELP
-919 STLKEIDCNSIV
+919 STLKDITWNSIAG
-931 DHKLREIILAEGNPY
+931 HNLKEIFLAEGNPY
-946 YKSVDGAIYS
+946 YKMVDGAMYS

-964 YPMGQKRES
+964 YPMGQKIES

-980 KYMNWYIFPKRD
+980 KYMNWYMFQKND
-992 ESYSIKEII
+992 NSYSIKEII
-1001 LPSTLLE
+1001 LPTTLLE
-1008 LPLHGINSCYMG
+1008 IPPSSFNTITG
-1020 LESFIVPDNV
+1020 LESFVIPDNV
-1030 CQLAGGSVPLVKNT
+1030 RQVGEWSVPLGKNT

-1049 AGKPI
+1049 VGKPI
-1054 TDSNIVNC
+1054 SDSNIVST
-1062 EMKDVTVRQYR
+1062 EMKRVTVRQCRLDGNSFWDSY
-1073 YNGTDFAPYNFDV
+1073 DV
-1086 SNVYFENETVI
+1086 SNVYLENETVI
-1097 NLGDFFGKDIRKQ
+1097 SLEDFFGDDIRKRN
-1110 DNPVRVYSPKT
+1110 NPVRVYSPKT

-1145 KESLSNSEKEIA
+1145 RESLSNSEKEIA

-1180 VEISKVEVNGA
+1180 VEINKVEVNGA
-1191 AAEEKDGVYSFTPA
+1191 AAEKKDGVYSFTPA

-1215 LNGFHI
+1215 LNGFHT
-1221 TSTEYDEEFNAN
+1221 TSTEYDADFNST
-1233 HRSSTI
+1233 HRFATV
-1239 ALSAESRYIEKG
+1239 ALSAACRYIEKG

-1260 LSDVA
+1260 LSDEA

-1272 DAVASVNPQGE
+1272 DAVATVDPNGE

-1297 GSGETKSMEFKVF
+1297 AGTETKSMELNVF
-1310 EVNTGIAKTGTHLDN
+1310 EINTGIAKRGSHQEYSMIGRN
-1325 YMLTRDI
+1325 I
-1332 EIKGLDEQLNVEVLF
+1332 EIKGIDEPLNVEVLY
-1347 DDNDTS
+1347 NDVAS
-1353 TDHSV
+1353 TV
-1358 LDKIE
+1358 PVRLE
-1363 TGRYQARHYVSVP
+1363 PLEPGRYLVERQIIVP

-1458 ISAGNTVIRATATD
+1458 ISAGNTVVRATATD

>member
-79 IVSGDKRITPLIGY
+79 IVSGDKRLTPLIGY

-128 HPGWHAATG
+128 HPGWRAATG
-137 ENPAGERLLS
+137 ENPAGEKLLT

-202 DAWEEHDYSKDTFN
+202 DAWEEHDYSKDSFN

-255 NESGAPVLNAAVALH
+255 NESGASVLNAAVALH

-333 GWDGVANGYF
+333 GWDGAANGYY

-381 AQGVFAMDYIDHIN
+381 AQGVYEMNYIDHIN
-395 ISTEEVKKGEPFDIV
+395 ISTEEVKKGELFDIV

-427 HTDKDLRIKSI
+427 HTDKDLKIKSI
-438 VCSRTVAPNNS
+438 LCSRTVPPNNG
-449 RGVEGLRIN
+449 RGVWGFPAN
-458 FYDIKTNEDVEEGD
+458 FYDIKTDEEIDEGD
-472 RLYIATLENNDE
+472 RLCIATLENNDE

-491 SGDEPTSIA
+491 SGDEPTSIP
-500 MKGNKPQWCEI
+500 MTGNKPEWSEI
-511 EWVTDPRLTYEIHDG
+511 EWVADPRLTYEINDG
-526 FDTYRRTFTGEEL
+526 YHMYERTITSEEFTAEF
-539 TEESSKFLKGS
+539 SKVLKGS
-550 YYMIHPIGF
+550 YYLIHPEGF
-559 SSSRGDFTAVKV
+559 TSSHEDYTAVKV

-582 YPVLINPCFMDDRY
+582 YPVLISPCFMDDHY
-596 KIEFLGSKKEERF
+596 KIEFIGSKKDERF
-609 DENLADVTP
+609 DATMTDVTP
-618 GSVAEKL
+618 GSVEEKL

-632 INQLKVTGTIN
+632 INRLKVTGTIN

-656 LCTLDLSDA
+656 LCTLDLSEA
-665 TCAGGTALASGT
+665 TCTDDTGIGSGT
-677 FIQNTMKSVSLPEGL
+677 FIQNTLKSVSLPEGL
-692 KEVPYVFASGS
+692 KEVPFRFAMGS
-703 LKYLTLPSTI
+703 IKYLTLPSTI
-713 EKTDAMMCGFENGAS
+713 EKTNEVMCVFDKGGA
-728 VFVKSMIVPEIVKTR
+728 VFVKSHKVPETVNDWGYSV
-743 FQIIPENGTLYVLP
+743 PENGMLYVMPGL
-757 DMLEAFKEAPYWKEF
+757 MKTFKEAPYWKEF

-780 PVMEDISVSEGG
+780 PLMDDISVVKGG
-792 LIYSLERDHFTIIGA
+792 LIYSLERDHFTVIGA
-807 TDDCPEEPV
+807 ADDCPEEPV

-831 EIGYKAFLYNTT
+831 EIGYKAFLYNRS
-843 IRKVKLPK
+843 IHKVKLPK
-851 SITTIGSGAFAVS
+851 SITTIGIGAFAVS
-864 HITEFDAEDYS
+864 HITEFDAEDNS
-875 FTSVPN
+875 FTSIPTN
-881 DMFENTYCLQRVRI
+881 MFENTSSLQRVRI

-909 AESLEHIELP
+909 AGNLEHIELP
-919 STLKEIDCNSIV
+919 STLKDITWNSIAG
-931 DHKLREIILAEGNPY
+931 HNLKEIFLAEGNPY
-946 YKSVDGAIYS
+946 YKMVDGAMYS

-964 YPMGQKRES
+964 YPMGQKIES

-980 KYMNWYIFPKRD
+980 KYMNWYMFQKND
-992 ESYSIKEII
+992 NSYSIKEII
-1001 LPSTLLE
+1001 LPTTLLE
-1008 LPLHGINSCYMG
+1008 IPPSSFNTITG
-1020 LESFIVPDNV
+1020 LESFVIPDNV
-1030 CQLAGGSVPLVKNT
+1030 RQVGEWSVPLGKNT

-1049 AGKPI
+1049 VGKPI
-1054 TDSNIVNC
+1054 SDSNIVST
-1062 EMKDVTVRQYR
+1062 EMKRVTVRQCRLDGNSFWDSY
-1073 YNGTDFAPYNFDV
+1073 DV
-1086 SNVYFENETVI
+1086 SNVYLENETVI
-1097 NLGDFFGKDIRKQ
+1097 SLEDFFGDDIRKRN
-1110 DNPVRVYSPKT
+1110 NPVRVYSPKT

-1145 KESLSNSEKEIA
+1145 RESLSNSEKEIA

-1180 VEISKVEVNGA
+1180 VEINKVEVNGA
-1191 AAEEKDGVYSFTPA
+1191 AAEKKDGVYSFTPA

-1215 LNGFHI
+1215 LNGFHT
-1221 TSTEYDEEFNAN
+1221 TSTEYDADFNST
-1233 HRSSTI
+1233 HRFATV
-1239 ALSAESRYIEKG
+1239 ALSAACRYIEKG

-1260 LSDVA
+1260 LSDEA

-1272 DAVASVNPQGE
+1272 DAVATVDPNGE

-1297 GSGETKSMEFKVF
+1297 AGTETKSMELNVF
-1310 EVNTGIAKTGTHLDN
+1310 EINTGIAKRGSHQEYSMIGRN
-1325 YMLTRDI
+1325 I
-1332 EIKGLDEQLNVEVLF
+1332 EIKGIDEPLNVEVLY
-1347 DDNDTS
+1347 NDVAS
-1353 TDHSV
+1353 TV
-1358 LDKIE
+1358 PVRLE
-1363 TGRYQARHYVSVP
+1363 PLEPGRYLVERQIIVP

>member
-358 QGMISNIHPA
+358 QGMISNIRPA

-381 AQGVFAMDYIDHIN
+381 AQGVYEMNYIDHIN

-427 HTDKDLRIKSI
+427 HTDKDLKIKSI
-438 VCSRTVAPNNS
+438 LCSRTVPPNNG
-449 RGVEGLRIN
+449 RGVWGFPVN
-458 FYDIKTNEDVEEGD
+458 FYDIKTDEDIDEGD
-472 RLYIATLENNDE
+472 RLYIATMENNDE

-491 SGDEPTSIA
+491 NGDEPTSIA
-500 MKGNKPQWCEI
+500 MTGNKPEWCEI
-511 EWVTDPRLTYEIHDG
+511 EWITDPRLTYEIHDG
-526 FDTYRRTFTGEEL
+526 YHMYERTITSEEFTAEF
-539 TEESSKFLKGS
+539 SKVLKGS
-550 YYMIHPIGF
+550 YYLIHPEGF
-559 SSSRGDFTAVKV
+559 TSSLADYTGVKV

-582 YPVLINPCFMDDRY
+582 YPVLISPCFMDDHY
-596 KIEFLGSKKEERF
+596 KIEFIGSKKDERF

-625 QGKRAYD
+625 QGKRVYD
-632 INQLKVTGTIN
+632 INRLKVTGTIN
-643 GKDIDFIRNNMPF
+643 SEDIDFIRNNMPF
-656 LCTLDLSDA
+656 LRTLDLSEA
-665 TCAGGTALASGT
+665 TSAGGTALASGT
-677 FIQNTMKSVSLPEGL
+677 FIQNTLKSVSLPEGL
-692 KEVPYVFASGS
+692 KEVPFRFALGS
-703 LKYLTLPSTI
+703 LKHLTLPSTI
-713 EKTDAMMCGFENGAS
+713 EKANEVMSVFDKGAA
-728 VFVKSMIVPEIVKTR
+728 VFVKTHKVPETINDWGYSV
-743 FQIIPENGTLYVLP
+743 PENGMLYVLP
-757 DMLEAFKEAPYWKEF
+757 GMLEAFKEAPYWKEF
-772 PNIEENEN
+772 PNIEESEN
-780 PVMEDISVSEGG
+780 PVMEDISVTEGG
-792 LIYSLERDHFTIIGA
+792 LIYSLERDHFTVIGA
-807 TDDCPEEPV
+807 ADDCPEEPV

-831 EIGYKAFLYNTT
+831 EIGYKAFLYNRS
-843 IRKVKLPK
+843 IHKVKLPK
-851 SITTIGSGAFAVS
+851 SITTIGIGAFAVS
-864 HITEFDAEDYS
+864 HITEFDAEDNS
-875 FTSVPN
+875 FTSIPTN
-881 DMFENTYCLQRVRI
+881 MFENTSSLQRVRI

-909 AESLEHIELP
+909 AGNLEHIELP

-1353 TDHSV
+1353 TDHSA

-1492 IGTDGIA
+1492 IGTDGIT

>member
-69 YKQKSGKGFA
+69 YKQESGKGFA
-79 IVSGDKRITPLIGY
+79 IVSGDKRLTPVIGY

-128 HPGWHAATG
+128 HPGWRAATG
-137 ENPAGERLLS
+137 ENPAGERLLT

-333 GWDGVANGYF
+333 GWDGAANGYY

-381 AQGVFAMDYIDHIN
+381 AQGVYEMNYIDHIN

-427 HTDKDLRIKSI
+427 HTDKDLKIKSI
-438 VCSRTVAPNNS
+438 LCSRTVAPNNS

-458 FYDIKTNEDVEEGD
+458 FYDIKTDEDVEEGD

-632 INQLKVTGTIN
+632 INRLKVTGTIN
-643 GKDIDFIRNNMPF
+643 SEDIDFIRNNMPF
-656 LCTLDLSDA
+656 LRTLDLSEA
-665 TCAGGTALASGT
+665 TSAGGTALASGT

-780 PVMEDISVSEGG
+780 PVMEDITVTKGG
-792 LIYSLERDHFTIIGA
+792 LIYSLERDHFTVVGA

-816 FASALQYDGKEYPVT
+816 FASALQYDGKEFPVT

-881 DMFENTYCLQRVRI
+881 NMFENTYCLQRVRI

-1157 HEMWDYAIAPSA
+1157 HEMWDYAIAPTA
-1169 GKLTV
+1169 GKLIV

-1191 AAEEKDGVYSFTPA
+1191 AAEEKNGVYSFTPA
-1205 ESATVKVTYT
+1205 ENATVKVTYT

-1260 LSDVA
+1260 LSDGA

-1283 ITAKSPGKAVITVT
+1283 ITAKSPGKAVITVST
-1297 GSGETKSMEFKVF
+1297 GTETKSMELNVF
-1310 EVNTGIAKTGTHLDN
+1310 EINTGIAKRGSHQEYSMIGRN
-1325 YMLTRDI
+1325 I
-1332 EIKGLDEQLNVEVLF
+1332 EIKGIDEPLNVEILY
-1347 DDNDTS
+1347 NDVAS
-1353 TDHSV
+1353 TV
-1358 LDKIE
+1358 PVRLE
-1363 TGRYQARHYVSVP
+1363 PLEPGRYLVERQIIVP

-1424 AANPVPENAD
+1424 AANSVPENAD
-1434 YPQLDWESDN
+1434 YPQPDWESDN

-1477 AACNVEVMQQSGING
+1477 AACNVEVMQQSGIYG

>member
-1 MKSRFLLLLSVL
+1 MSVL

-358 QGMISNIHPA
+358 QGMISNIRPA

-381 AQGVFAMDYIDHIN
+381 AQGVYEMNYIDHIN

-427 HTDKDLRIKSI
+427 HTDKDLKIKSI
-438 VCSRTVAPNNS
+438 LCSRTVPPNNG
-449 RGVEGLRIN
+449 RGVWGFPAN
-458 FYDIKTNEDVEEGD
+458 FYDIKTDEEIDEGD
-472 RLYIATLENNDE
+472 RLCIATLENNDE

-491 SGDEPTSIA
+491 SGDEPTSIP
-500 MKGNKPQWCEI
+500 MTGNKPEWSEI
-511 EWVTDPRLTYEIHDG
+511 EWVADPRLTYEINDG
-526 FDTYRRTFTGEEL
+526 YHMYERTITSEEFTAEF
-539 TEESSKFLKGS
+539 SKVLKGS
-550 YYMIHPIGF
+550 YYLIHPEGF
-559 SSSRGDFTAVKV
+559 TSSHEDYTAVKV

-582 YPVLINPCFMDDRY
+582 YPVLISPCFMDDHY
-596 KIEFLGSKKEERF
+596 KIEFIGSKKDERF
-609 DENLADVTP
+609 DATMTDVTP
-618 GSVAEKL
+618 GSVEEKL

-632 INQLKVTGTIN
+632 INRLKVTGTIN

-656 LCTLDLSDA
+656 LCTLDLSEA
-665 TCAGGTALASGT
+665 TCTDDTGIGSGT
-677 FIQNTMKSVSLPEGL
+677 FIQNTLKSVSLPEGL
-692 KEVPYVFASGS
+692 KEVPFRFAMGS
-703 LKYLTLPSTI
+703 IKYLTLPSTI
-713 EKTDAMMCGFENGAS
+713 EKTNEVMCVFDKGGA
-728 VFVKSMIVPEIVKTR
+728 VFVKSHKVPETVNDWGYSV
-743 FQIIPENGTLYVLP
+743 PENGMLYVMPGL
-757 DMLEAFKEAPYWKEF
+757 MKTFKEAPYWKEF

-780 PVMEDISVSEGG
+780 PLMDDISVVKGG
-792 LIYSLERDHFTIIGA
+792 LIYSLERDHFTVIGA
-807 TDDCPEEPV
+807 ADDCPEEPV

-831 EIGYKAFLYNTT
+831 EIGYKAFLYNRS
-843 IRKVKLPK
+843 IHKVKLPK
-851 SITTIGSGAFAVS
+851 SITTIGIGAFAVS
-864 HITEFDAEDYS
+864 HITEFDAEDNS
-875 FTSVPN
+875 FTSIPTN
-881 DMFENTYCLQRVRI
+881 MFENTSSLQRVRI

-909 AESLEHIELP
+909 AGNLEHIELP
-919 STLKEIDCNSIV
+919 STLKDITWNSIAG
-931 DHKLREIILAEGNPY
+931 HNLKEIFLAEGNPY
-946 YKSVDGAIYS
+946 YKMVDGAMYS

-964 YPMGQKRES
+964 YPMGQKIES

-980 KYMNWYIFPKRD
+980 KYMNWYMFQKND
-992 ESYSIKEII
+992 NSYSIKEII
-1001 LPSTLLE
+1001 LPTTLLE
-1008 LPLHGINSCYMG
+1008 IPPSSFNTITG
-1020 LESFIVPDNV
+1020 LESFVIPDNV
-1030 CQLAGGSVPLVKNT
+1030 RQVGEWSVPLGKNT

-1049 AGKPI
+1049 VGKPI
-1054 TDSNIVNC
+1054 SDSNIVST
-1062 EMKDVTVRQYR
+1062 EMKRVTVRQCRLDGNSFWDSY
-1073 YNGTDFAPYNFDV
+1073 DV
-1086 SNVYFENETVI
+1086 SNVYLENETVI
-1097 NLGDFFGKDIRKQ
+1097 SLEDFFGDDIRKRN
-1110 DNPVRVYSPKT
+1110 NPVRVYSPKT

-1145 KESLSNSEKEIA
+1145 RESLSNSEKEIA

-1180 VEISKVEVNGA
+1180 VEINKVEVNGA
-1191 AAEEKDGVYSFTPA
+1191 AAEKKDGVYSFTPA

-1215 LNGFHI
+1215 LNGFHT
-1221 TSTEYDEEFNAN
+1221 TSTEYDADFNST
-1233 HRSSTI
+1233 HRFATV
-1239 ALSAESRYIEKG
+1239 ALSAACRYIEKG

-1260 LSDVA
+1260 LSDEA

-1272 DAVASVNPQGE
+1272 DAVATVDPNGE

-1297 GSGETKSMEFKVF
+1297 AGTETKSMELNVF
-1310 EVNTGIAKTGTHLDN
+1310 EINTGIAKRGSHQEYSMIGRN
-1325 YMLTRDI
+1325 I
-1332 EIKGLDEQLNVEVLF
+1332 EIKGIDEPLNVEVLY
-1347 DDNDTS
+1347 NDVAS
-1353 TDHSV
+1353 TV
-1358 LDKIE
+1358 PVRLE
-1363 TGRYQARHYVSVP
+1363 PLEPGRYLVERQIIVP

>member
-333 GWDGVANGYF
+333 GWDGAANGYY

-772 PNIEENEN
+772 PNIEESEN
-780 PVMEDISVSEGG
+780 PVMEDISVTEGG
-792 LIYSLERDHFTIIGA
+792 LIYSLERDHFTVIGA
-807 TDDCPEEPV
+807 ADDCPEEPV

-831 EIGYKAFLYNTT
+831 EIGYKAFLYNRS
-843 IRKVKLPK
+843 IHKVKLPK
-851 SITTIGSGAFAVS
+851 SITTIGIGAFAVS
-864 HITEFDAEDYS
+864 HITEFDAEDNS
-875 FTSVPN
+875 FTSIPTN
-881 DMFENTYCLQRVRI
+881 MFENTSSLQRVRI

-909 AESLEHIELP
+909 AGNLEHIELP
-919 STLKEIDCNSIV
+919 STLKDITWNSIAG
-931 DHKLREIILAEGNPY
+931 HNLKEILLAEGNPY
-946 YKSVDGAIYS
+946 YKMVDGAMYS

-964 YPMGQKRES
+964 YPMGQKIES

-980 KYMNWYIFPKRD
+980 KYMNWYMFQKND
-992 ESYSIKEII
+992 NSYSIKEII
-1001 LPSTLLE
+1001 LPTTLLE
-1008 LPLHGINSCYMG
+1008 IPPSSFNTITG
-1020 LESFIVPDNV
+1020 LESFVIPDNV
-1030 CQLAGGSVPLVKNT
+1030 RQVGEWSVPLGKNT

-1049 AGKPI
+1049 VGKPI
-1054 TDSNIVNC
+1054 SDSNIVST
-1062 EMKDVTVRQYR
+1062 EMKRVTVRQCRLDGNSFWDSY
-1073 YNGTDFAPYNFDV
+1073 DV
-1086 SNVYFENETVI
+1086 SNVYLENETVI
-1097 NLGDFFGKDIRKQ
+1097 SLEDFFGDDIRKRN
-1110 DNPVRVYSPKT
+1110 NPVRVYSPKT

-1145 KESLSNSEKEIA
+1145 RESLSNSEKEIA

-1180 VEISKVEVNGA
+1180 VEINKVEVNGA
-1191 AAEEKDGVYSFTPA
+1191 AAEKKDGVYSFTPA

-1215 LNGFHI
+1215 LNGFHT
-1221 TSTEYDEEFNAN
+1221 TSTEYDADFNST
-1233 HRSSTI
+1233 HRFATV
-1239 ALSAESRYIEKG
+1239 ALSAACRYIEKG

-1260 LSDVA
+1260 LSDEA

-1272 DAVASVNPQGE
+1272 DAVATVDPNGE

-1297 GSGETKSMEFKVF
+1297 AGTETKSMELNVF
-1310 EVNTGIAKTGTHLDN
+1310 EINTGIAKRGSHQEYSMIGRN
-1325 YMLTRDI
+1325 I
-1332 EIKGLDEQLNVEVLF
+1332 EIKGIDEPLNVEVLY
-1347 DDNDTS
+1347 NDVAS
-1353 TDHSV
+1353 TV
-1358 LDKIE
+1358 PVRLE
-1363 TGRYQARHYVSVP
+1363 PLEPGRYLVERQIIVP

-1458 ISAGNTVIRATATD
+1458 ISAGNTVVRATATD